1 MDKKEYRARL
11 DEINSLVEKQDY
23 REALNVV
30 ETIEWRRVRS
40 VRTLCMV
47 SEIYEVN
54 KRYDDSLRL
63 LLLAYQR
70 TPSGKLIL
78 YRLVELC
85 VKMTDYES
93 AVKYYNQFT
102 KLSPNDNNR
111 YILKYKIYKGRKNPI
126 EDQIKILEKYKAS
139 EYTERWAYEL
149 ARLYARAGMYDKCI
163 AECDELVLWFS
174 DGRYVKKALEL
185 KMKYTELTDAEKEK
199 YKKLYGELKAVRI
212 ARTAASVSAATQAAA
227 KMLNQTAQTMGKPEE
242 AVNSVKV
249 EAFQIPK
256 PEPVKEAEAEE
267 KSETKAEAKPELAEQ
282 PKVMKMPE
290 FIKTPEMK
298 PDFEPLPEIQMPE
311 EIKKEIEEELEK
323 KKALEAKPQEETA
336 KLAEEEPVK
345 EFNLEEALNATADEM
360 VQAENAEVSENEA
373 VENES
378 ETKPEME
385 VPEGATIQ
393 LPLEE
398 IKAAR
403 QNAVETDATVDL
415 SNVVEEAMAEAV
427 VTAEEEPAEEPV
439 EAETEPEEE
448 SVEAEAES
456 EQENEETELSEE
468 EVIEAETKETESVEA
483 EELQENEVTESVEAE
498 ETQEEKEPE
507 SAETVPEPIE
517 VQEARES
524 EPAQWVLEEPA
535 EPVKENSEPEA
546 ELAVELEAEPV
557 KSEENEAETVLEEES
572 ETPEEVESAEPES
585 VEPEPEK
592 VLRHHLTDEEHR
604 RLFTYFAPIPGMKE
618 QVKEALDIAQE
629 SACEKTSKAGNVI
642 VTGRSGSGKTRFSE
656 SLIKALCKERQM
668 EGAKVAYLTAEVLN
682 KKDPAFIVDKL
693 SGGFLAIGHASAMT
707 AETVENLS
715 KAMEFKTNRLT
726 VILEDAKAGIYTL
739 QQDYPEFMEKFDSK
753 IVIPVFTNDELVS
766 FAKTYAKEKGYK
778 VDDIAALA
786 VYSLIGDNQYEDDPV
801 CVGQVR
807 EMMDSAIAK
816 ASRLGRRPGKK
827 VAKRHLDVTGRIML
841 YEKDFNL

>member
-11 DEINSLVEKQDY
+11 DEINNLVEKQDY

-40 VRTLCMV
+40 ARTLCMV

-70 TPSGKLIL
+70 APSGKLIL
-78 YRLVELC
+78 YRLVELS

-93 AVKYYNQFT
+93 AVKYYNQFL

-149 ARLYARAGMYDKCI
+149 ARLYARAGMRDECI
-163 AECDELVLWFS
+163 AECDEMVLWFS
-174 DGRYVKKALEL
+174 DGKYVKKALEL

-199 YKKLYGELKAVRI
+199 YKELYGEPKAVRI

-227 KMLNQTAQTMGKPEE
+227 KMLNQTAQTMVKSEE
-242 AVNSVKV
+242 AANSVKS
-249 EAFQIPK
+249 EAFQLPK
-256 PEPVKEAEAEE
+256 PEPVKKIESGAEAEV
-267 KSETKAEAKPELAEQ
+267 KPELTEQ

-290 FIKTPEMK
+290 FIKTPEVK

-323 KKALEAKPQEETA
+323 KKAVEAKLQEETA
-336 KLAEEEPVK
+336 KIAE
-345 EFNLEEALNATADEM
+345 
-360 VQAENAEVSENEA
+360 
-373 VENES
+373 ENES
-378 ETKPEME
+378 EAKTEME
-385 VPEGATIQ
+385 VPEDATIQ

-427 VTAEEEPAEEPV
+427 VTAEEETAEKAV
-439 EAETEPEEE
+439 EAETEPEEKE
-448 SVEAEAES
+448 SVEAETESEEVVEAEEES
-456 EQENEETELSEE
+456 EQEIEE
-468 EVIEAETKETESVEA
+468 AESVEK
-483 EELQENEVTESVEAE
+483 EES
-498 ETQEEKEPE
+498 QEEQEPE
-507 SAETVPEPIE
+507 SAETEQEPVE
-517 VQEARES
+517 VEEARES
-524 EPAQWVLEEPA
+524 EPAQWVLEEPVESEEENA
-535 EPVKENSEPEA
+535 ESEPVQEIEA
-546 ELAVELEAEPV
+546 V
-557 KSEENEAETVLEEES
+557 T
-572 ETPEEVESAEPES
+572 EVEPES

-592 VLRHHLTDEEHR
+592 VLRHHLTEEEHR

-618 QVKEALDIAQE
+618 QVKEALDIAQK
-629 SACEKTSKAGNVI
+629 SACEKTSKAGNMI

-693 SGGFLAIGHASAMT
+693 SGGFLAIGHASAMS

-726 VILEDAKAGIYTL
+726 VILEDSKAGIYTL
-739 QQDYPEFMEKFDSK
+739 KQDYPEFMEKFDSR

-778 VDDIAALA
+778 VDDIAVLA

>member
-40 VRTLCMV
+40 ARTLCMV

-70 TPSGKLIL
+70 APSGKLIL
-78 YRLVELC
+78 YRLVELS

-93 AVKYYNQFT
+93 AVKYYNQFM

-163 AECDELVLWFS
+163 AECDEMVLWFS
-174 DGRYVKKALEL
+174 DGKYVKKALEL

-199 YKKLYGELKAVRI
+199 YKELYGEPKAVRI

-227 KMLNQTAQTMGKPEE
+227 KMLNQTAQTMAKPED
-242 AVNSVKV
+242 AVNSVKA
-249 EAFQIPK
+249 EAFQLPK
-256 PEPVKEAEAEE
+256 PEPVKKAE
-267 KSETKAEAKPELAEQ
+267 SETESEAKAEAKPELAEQ

-290 FIKTPEMK
+290 FIKTSEVK

-323 KKALEAKPQEETA
+323 KKAVEAKLQEETA
-336 KLAEEEPVK
+336 KIAEEEPVK
-345 EFNLEEALNATADEM
+345 EFDLEAALGVAADEM
-360 VQAENAEVSENEA
+360 AQAEKTEA
-373 VENES
+373 VENEA
-378 ETKPEME
+378 EAKAEME

-427 VTAEEEPAEEPV
+427 VTAEEETAEKVV
-439 EAETEPEEE
+439 EAETEASEEKVAEAETEEPQEEKAPE
-448 SVEAEAES
+448 SVET
-456 EQENEETELSEE
+456 EEP
-468 EVIEAETKETESVEA
+468 
-483 EELQENEVTESVEAE
+483 
-498 ETQEEKEPE
+498 QEEQEPE
-507 SAETVPEPIE
+507 SAETEQEPVE
-517 VQEARES
+517 VEEARES
-524 EPAQWVLEEPA
+524 EPAQWVVEET
-535 EPVKENSEPEA
+535 VD
-546 ELAVELEAEPV
+546 
-557 KSEENEAETVLEEES
+557 SEEENAES
-572 ETPEEVESAEPES
+572 EVVQEIEAVTEVEPES

-618 QVKEALDIAQE
+618 QVKEALDIAQK
-629 SACEKTSKAGNVI
+629 SACEKTSKAGNMI

-693 SGGFLAIGHASAMT
+693 SGGFLAIGRASAMT
-707 AETVENLS
+707 AQTVENLS

-726 VILEDAKAGIYTL
+726 VILEDSKAGIYTL
-739 QQDYPEFMEKFDSK
+739 KQDYPEFMEKFDSR

-778 VDDIAALA
+778 VDDIAVLA

-841 YEKDFNL
+841 YEKDFDL

>member
-40 VRTLCMV
+40 ARTLCMV

-70 TPSGKLIL
+70 APSGKLIL
-78 YRLVELC
+78 YRLVELS

-93 AVKYYNQFT
+93 AVKYYNQFM

-163 AECDELVLWFS
+163 AECDEMVLWFS
-174 DGRYVKKALEL
+174 DGKYVKKALEL

-199 YKKLYGELKAVRI
+199 YKELYGEPKAVRI

-227 KMLNQTAQTMGKPEE
+227 KMLNQTAQTMAKPED
-242 AVNSVKV
+242 AVNSVKA
-249 EAFQIPK
+249 EAFQLPK
-256 PEPVKEAEAEE
+256 PEPVKKAESKTESEA
-267 KSETKAEAKPELAEQ
+267 KAEAKPELAEQ
-282 PKVMKMPE
+282 PKVMEMPE
-290 FIKTPEMK
+290 FIKTPEVK

-323 KKALEAKPQEETA
+323 KKAVEAKLQEETA
-336 KLAEEEPVK
+336 KIAEEEPVK
-345 EFNLEEALNATADEM
+345 EFDLEAALGVAAAEM
-360 VQAENAEVSENEA
+360 AQAEKTEA
-373 VENES
+373 VENEA
-378 ETKPEME
+378 EAKAEME

-427 VTAEEEPAEEPV
+427 VTAEEETAEKVV
-439 EAETEPEEE
+439 EAETEASEEKVAEAETEEPQEEKAPE
-448 SVEAEAES
+448 SVETEES
-456 EQENEETELSEE
+456 QKEQ
-468 EVIEAETKETESVEA
+468 
-483 EELQENEVTESVEAE
+483 
-498 ETQEEKEPE
+498 EPE
-507 SAETVPEPIE
+507 SAETEQEPVE
-517 VQEARES
+517 VEEARES
-524 EPAQWVLEEPA
+524 EPAQWVVEET
-535 EPVKENSEPEA
+535 
-546 ELAVELEAEPV
+546 VE
-557 KSEENEAETVLEEES
+557 SEEENAES
-572 ETPEEVESAEPES
+572 EAVQEIEAVTEVEPES

-618 QVKEALDIAQE
+618 QVKEALDIAQK
-629 SACEKTSKAGNVI
+629 SACEKTSKAGNMI

-693 SGGFLAIGHASAMT
+693 SGGFLAIGRASAMT
-707 AETVENLS
+707 AQTVENLS

-726 VILEDAKAGIYTL
+726 VILEDSKAGIYTL
-739 QQDYPEFMEKFDSK
+739 KQDYPEFMEKFDSR

-778 VDDIAALA
+778 VDDIAVLA

>member
-1 MDKKEYRARL
+1 
-11 DEINSLVEKQDY
+11 
-23 REALNVV
+23 
-30 ETIEWRRVRS
+30 
-40 VRTLCMV
+40 
-47 SEIYEVN
+47 
-54 KRYDDSLRL
+54 
-63 LLLAYQR
+63 
-70 TPSGKLIL
+70 
-78 YRLVELC
+78 
-85 VKMTDYES
+85 
-93 AVKYYNQFT
+93 
-102 KLSPNDNNR
+102 
-111 YILKYKIYKGRKNPI
+111 
-126 EDQIKILEKYKAS
+126 
-139 EYTERWAYEL
+139 
-149 ARLYARAGMYDKCI
+149 
-163 AECDELVLWFS
+163 
-174 DGRYVKKALEL
+174 
-185 KMKYTELTDAEKEK
+185 MKYTELTDAEKEK
-199 YKKLYGELKAVRI
+199 YKELYGEPKAVRI

-227 KMLNQTAQTMGKPEE
+227 KMLNQTAQTMAKPED
-242 AVNSVKV
+242 AVNSVKA
-249 EAFQIPK
+249 EAFQLPK
-256 PEPVKEAEAEE
+256 PEPVKKAE
-267 KSETKAEAKPELAEQ
+267 SETESEAKAEVKPELAEQ

-290 FIKTPEMK
+290 FIKTSEVK

-323 KKALEAKPQEETA
+323 KKAVEAKLQEETA
-336 KLAEEEPVK
+336 KIAEEEPVK
-345 EFNLEEALNATADEM
+345 EFDLEAALGAAADEM
-360 VQAENAEVSENEA
+360 DQAEKTEA
-373 VENES
+373 VENEA
-378 ETKPEME
+378 EAKAEME

-427 VTAEEEPAEEPV
+427 VTAEEETAEKVV
-439 EAETEPEEE
+439 EAETEASEEKVAEAETEEPQEEKAPE
-448 SVEAEAES
+448 SVETEES
-456 EQENEETELSEE
+456 QKEQ
-468 EVIEAETKETESVEA
+468 
-483 EELQENEVTESVEAE
+483 
-498 ETQEEKEPE
+498 EPE
-507 SAETVPEPIE
+507 SAETEQEPVE
-517 VQEARES
+517 VEEARES
-524 EPAQWVLEEPA
+524 EPAQWVVEET
-535 EPVKENSEPEA
+535 
-546 ELAVELEAEPV
+546 VE
-557 KSEENEAETVLEEES
+557 SEEENVES
-572 ETPEEVESAEPES
+572 EAVQEIEAVTEVEPES

-618 QVKEALDIAQE
+618 QVKEALDIAQK
-629 SACEKTSKAGNVI
+629 SACEKTSKAGNMI

-693 SGGFLAIGHASAMT
+693 SGGFLAIGRASAMT
-707 AETVENLS
+707 AQTVENLS

-726 VILEDAKAGIYTL
+726 VILEDSKAGIYTL
-739 QQDYPEFMEKFDSK
+739 KQDYPEFMEKFDSR

-778 VDDIAALA
+778 VDDIAVLA

>member
-40 VRTLCMV
+40 ARTLCMV

-70 TPSGKLIL
+70 APSGKLIL
-78 YRLVELC
+78 YRLVELS

-93 AVKYYNQFT
+93 AVKYYNQFM

-163 AECDELVLWFS
+163 AECDEMVLWFS
-174 DGRYVKKALEL
+174 DGKYVKKALEL

-199 YKKLYGELKAVRI
+199 YKELYGEPKAVRI

-227 KMLNQTAQTMGKPEE
+227 KMLNQTAQTMAKPED
-242 AVNSVKV
+242 AVNSVKA
-249 EAFQIPK
+249 EAFQLPK
-256 PEPVKEAEAEE
+256 PEPVKKAE
-267 KSETKAEAKPELAEQ
+267 SETESEVKAEAKPELAEQ
-282 PKVMKMPE
+282 PKVMKIPE
-290 FIKTPEMK
+290 FIKTPEVK

-311 EIKKEIEEELEK
+311 EIKKEIEEEIEK
-323 KKALEAKPQEETA
+323 KKAVEAKLQEETA
-336 KLAEEEPVK
+336 KIAEEEPVK
-345 EFNLEEALNATADEM
+345 EFDLEAALGAAADEM
-360 VQAENAEVSENEA
+360 VQEEKTEA
-373 VENES
+373 VENEA
-378 ETKPEME
+378 EAKTEME
-385 VPEGATIQ
+385 VSEGATIQ

-427 VTAEEEPAEEPV
+427 VTAEEETAEKAV
-439 EAETEPEEE
+439 EAETE
-448 SVEAEAES
+448 A
-456 EQENEETELSEE
+456 SEE
-468 EVIEAETKETESVEA
+468 EVAEAETEEPQENEAAESVET
-483 EELQENEVTESVEAE
+483 EEQQEEKVTESAE
-498 ETQEEKEPE
+498 
-507 SAETVPEPIE
+507 PEPIE
-517 VQEARES
+517 VEEARES
-524 EPAQWVLEEPA
+524 EPAQWMLEEPV
-535 EPVKENSEPEA
+535 ESEEENAEPEA
-546 ELAVELEAEPV
+546 EVAE
-557 KSEENEAETVLEEES
+557 E
-572 ETPEEVESAEPES
+572 

-592 VLRHHLTDEEHR
+592 VLRHHLTEEEHR

-618 QVKEALDIAQE
+618 QVKEALDIAQK
-629 SACEKTSKAGNVI
+629 SACEKTSKAGNMI

-693 SGGFLAIGHASAMT
+693 SGGFLAIGRASAMT
-707 AETVENLS
+707 AQTVENLS

-726 VILEDAKAGIYTL
+726 VILEDSKAGIYTL
-739 QQDYPEFMEKFDSK
+739 KQDYPEFMEKFDSR

-778 VDDIAALA
+778 VDDIAVLA

>member
-40 VRTLCMV
+40 ARTLCMV

-70 TPSGKLIL
+70 APSGKLIL
-78 YRLVELC
+78 YRLVELS

-93 AVKYYNQFT
+93 AVKYYNQFM

-163 AECDELVLWFS
+163 AECDEMVLWFS
-174 DGRYVKKALEL
+174 DGKYVKKALEL

-199 YKKLYGELKAVRI
+199 YKEFYGEPKAVRI

-227 KMLNQTAQTMGKPEE
+227 KMLNQTAQTMAKPENV
-242 AVNSVKV
+242 VNSVKA
-249 EAFQIPK
+249 EAFQLPK
-256 PEPVKEAEAEE
+256 PEPVKKAE
-267 KSETKAEAKPELAEQ
+267 SETESEAKAEAKPELAEQ

-290 FIKTPEMK
+290 FIKTPEVK

-323 KKALEAKPQEETA
+323 KKAVEAKLQEETA
-336 KLAEEEPVK
+336 KIAEEEPVK
-345 EFNLEEALNATADEM
+345 EFDLEAALGVAAAEM
-360 VQAENAEVSENEA
+360 AQAEKTEA
-373 VENES
+373 VENEA
-378 ETKPEME
+378 EAKAEME

-427 VTAEEEPAEEPV
+427 VTAEEETAEKVV
-439 EAETEPEEE
+439 EAETEASEEKVAEAETEEPQEEKAPE
-448 SVEAEAES
+448 SVET
-456 EQENEETELSEE
+456 EEP
-468 EVIEAETKETESVEA
+468 
-483 EELQENEVTESVEAE
+483 
-498 ETQEEKEPE
+498 QEEQEPE
-507 SAETVPEPIE
+507 SAETEQEPVE
-517 VQEARES
+517 VEEARES
-524 EPAQWVLEEPA
+524 EPAQWVVEET
-535 EPVKENSEPEA
+535 
-546 ELAVELEAEPV
+546 VE
-557 KSEENEAETVLEEES
+557 SEEENAES
-572 ETPEEVESAEPES
+572 EVVREIEAVTE

-618 QVKEALDIAQE
+618 QVKEALDIAQK
-629 SACEKTSKAGNVI
+629 SACEKTSKAGNMI

-693 SGGFLAIGHASAMT
+693 SGGFLAIGRASAMT
-707 AETVENLS
+707 AQTVENLS

-726 VILEDAKAGIYTL
+726 VILEDSKAGIYTL
-739 QQDYPEFMEKFDSK
+739 KQDYPEFMEKFDSR

-778 VDDIAALA
+778 VDDIAVLA

>member
-1 MDKKEYRARL
+1 MYGRNEPYMKLTEVKILDKKEYRAKL
-11 DEINSLVEKQDY
+11 DEINDLVEKQDY
-23 REALNVV
+23 REALKVV

-40 VRTLCMV
+40 ARTLCMV

-70 TPSGKLIL
+70 APSGKLIL
-78 YRLVELC
+78 YRLVELS
-85 VKMTDYES
+85 VKMTDYEN
-93 AVKYYNQFT
+93 AIKYYNQFV

-111 YILKYKIYKGRKNPI
+111 YILKYKIYKGRKSPL
-126 EDQIKILEKYKAS
+126 EDQIKILEQYKKS

-149 ARLYARAGMYDKCI
+149 ARLYAKAGMQDKCI
-163 AECDELVLWFS
+163 EECNELVLWFS

-185 KMKYTELTDAEKEK
+185 KMKYTELTTEEKDK
-199 YKKLYGELKAVRI
+199 YKKLYGEPKAVRI

-227 KMLNQTAQTMGKPEE
+227 KMLNQTAQTMGKSEE
-242 AVNSVKV
+242 AVKPVKV
-249 EAFQIPK
+249 EALQFPK
-256 PEPVKEAEAEE
+256 PESSKEI
-267 KSETKAEAKPELAEQ
+267 KSELSEQ
-282 PKVMKMPE
+282 PKAMSMPE
-290 FIKTPEMK
+290 FIKTPEIK
-298 PDFEPLPEIQMPE
+298 ADFEPLPEIQMPE
-311 EIKKEIEEELEK
+311 EIKKEIEEEIAK
-323 KKALEAKPQEETA
+323 KKLKEDEAQETASKEESAEETD
-336 KLAEEEPVK
+336 KAEE
-345 EFNLEEALNATADEM
+345 
-360 VQAENAEVSENEA
+360 AETMEEA
-373 VENES
+373 VEQIAEEAAKEPAGAENETVTTVEEKLKS
-378 ETKPEME
+378 LEAEPETETESE

-403 QNAVETDATVDL
+403 QSVTETDATIDL
-415 SNVVEEAMAEAV
+415 SKVTEEVMAEAV
-427 VTAEEEPAEEPV
+427 VTDETEPV
-439 EAETEPEEE
+439 ESETP
-448 SVEAEAES
+448 VEI
-456 EQENEETELSEE
+456 ENEE
-468 EVIEAETKETESVEA
+468 V
-483 EELQENEVTESVEAE
+483 QEQKSD
-498 ETQEEKEPE
+498 
-507 SAETVPEPIE
+507 ETVEKIE
-517 VQEARES
+517 KTES
-524 EPAQWVLEEPA
+524 EPAQSESAGAESEEA
-535 EPVKENSEPEA
+535 EQKPEKTESEPE
-546 ELAVELEAEPV
+546 
-557 KSEENEAETVLEEES
+557 K
-572 ETPEEVESAEPES
+572 
-585 VEPEPEK
+585 EK
-592 VLRHHLTDEEHR
+592 VFRHHLTDEEHR

-618 QVKEALDIAQE
+618 QVKEALDVAQE
-629 SACEKTSKAGNVI
+629 SACEKTSKSGNMI

-656 SLIKALCKERQM
+656 SLIKALCKERCM

-693 SGGFLAIGHASAMT
+693 SGGFLAIGQASAMT

-726 VILEDAKAGIYTL
+726 VILEDTKAGIYTL
-739 QQDYPEFMEKFDSK
+739 KQDYPEFMEKFDSR

-778 VDDIAALA
+778 VDDIAVLA

>member
-1 MDKKEYRARL
+1 MKLTEVKILDKKEYRARL
-11 DEINSLVEKQDY
+11 DEINNLVEKQDY

-40 VRTLCMV
+40 ARTLCMV

-70 TPSGKLIL
+70 APSGKLIL
-78 YRLVELC
+78 YRLVELS

-93 AVKYYNQFT
+93 AVKYYNQFM

-163 AECDELVLWFS
+163 AECDEMVLWFS
-174 DGRYVKKALEL
+174 DGKYVKKALEL

-199 YKKLYGELKAVRI
+199 YKELYGEPKAVRI

-227 KMLNQTAQTMGKPEE
+227 KMLNQTAQTMVKPEE
-242 AVNSVKV
+242 AVNSVKA

-256 PEPVKEAEAEE
+256 PEAIKKAESGAGSEAKAEE
-267 KSETKAEAKPELAEQ
+267 EVKPELAEQ
-282 PKVMKMPE
+282 PKIMKMPE
-290 FIKTPEMK
+290 FIKTPEVK

-323 KKALEAKPQEETA
+323 KKEVEAKLQEETA
-336 KLAEEEPVK
+336 KIAEEEPVK
-345 EFNLEEALNATADEM
+345 EFDLEAALGAAADEM
-360 VQAENAEVSENEA
+360 VQEEKTEA
-373 VENES
+373 VENEA
-378 ETKPEME
+378 EAKTEME
-385 VPEGATIQ
+385 VSEGATIQ

-427 VTAEEEPAEEPV
+427 VTAEEETAEKAV
-439 EAETEPEEE
+439 EAETE
-448 SVEAEAES
+448 A
-456 EQENEETELSEE
+456 SEE
-468 EVIEAETKETESVEA
+468 EVAEAETEEPQENEAAESVET
-483 EELQENEVTESVEAE
+483 EEQQEEKVTESAE
-498 ETQEEKEPE
+498 
-507 SAETVPEPIE
+507 PEPIE
-517 VQEARES
+517 VEEARES
-524 EPAQWVLEEPA
+524 EPAQWMLEEPV
-535 EPVKENSEPEA
+535 ESEEENAEPEA
-546 ELAVELEAEPV
+546 EVAE
-557 KSEENEAETVLEEES
+557 E
-572 ETPEEVESAEPES
+572 

-592 VLRHHLTDEEHR
+592 VLRHHLTEEEHR

-618 QVKEALDIAQE
+618 QVKEALDIAQK
-629 SACEKTSKAGNVI
+629 SACEKTSKAGNMI

-693 SGGFLAIGHASAMT
+693 SGGFLAIGRASAMT
-707 AETVENLS
+707 AQTVENLS

-726 VILEDAKAGIYTL
+726 VILEDSKAGIYTL
-739 QQDYPEFMEKFDSK
+739 KQDYPEFMEKFDSR

-778 VDDIAALA
+778 VDDIAVLA

>member
-1 MDKKEYRARL
+1 MKLTEVKILDKKEYRARL
-11 DEINSLVEKQDY
+11 DEINNLVEKQDY

-40 VRTLCMV
+40 ARTLCMV

-70 TPSGKLIL
+70 APSGKLIL
-78 YRLVELC
+78 YRLVELS

-93 AVKYYNQFT
+93 AVKYYNQFM

-163 AECDELVLWFS
+163 AECDEMVLWFS
-174 DGRYVKKALEL
+174 DGKYVKKALEL

-199 YKKLYGELKAVRI
+199 YKELYGEPKAVRI

-227 KMLNQTAQTMGKPEE
+227 KMLNQTAQTMVKPEE
-242 AVNSVKV
+242 AVNSVKA
-249 EAFQIPK
+249 EAFQLPK
-256 PEPVKEAEAEE
+256 PEAIKKAESGAGSEAKAEE
-267 KSETKAEAKPELAEQ
+267 EVKPELAEQ
-282 PKVMKMPE
+282 PKIMKMPE
-290 FIKTPEMK
+290 FIKTPEVK

-323 KKALEAKPQEETA
+323 KKEVEAKLQEETA
-336 KLAEEEPVK
+336 KIAEEEPVK
-345 EFNLEEALNATADEM
+345 EFDLEAALGAAADEM
-360 VQAENAEVSENEA
+360 VQEEKTEA
-373 VENES
+373 VENEA
-378 ETKPEME
+378 EAKTEME
-385 VPEGATIQ
+385 VSEDATIQ

-415 SNVVEEAMAEAV
+415 SNAVEEAMAEAV
-427 VTAEEEPAEEPV
+427 VTAEEETAEKAVEAEIEASEEEV
-439 EAETEPEEE
+439 AEAETEEQQEE
-448 SVEAEAES
+448 
-456 EQENEETELSEE
+456 
-468 EVIEAETKETESVEA
+468 K
-483 EELQENEVTESVEAE
+483 VTESAE
-498 ETQEEKEPE
+498 
-507 SAETVPEPIE
+507 PEPIE
-517 VQEARES
+517 VEEARES
-524 EPAQWVLEEPA
+524 EPAQWVVEET
-535 EPVKENSEPEA
+535 
-546 ELAVELEAEPV
+546 VE
-557 KSEENEAETVLEEES
+557 SEEENAES
-572 ETPEEVESAEPES
+572 EVVQEIEAVTE

-618 QVKEALDIAQE
+618 QVKEALDIAQK
-629 SACEKTSKAGNVI
+629 SACEKTSKAGNMI

-693 SGGFLAIGHASAMT
+693 SGGFLAIGRASAMT
-707 AETVENLS
+707 AQTVENLS

-726 VILEDAKAGIYTL
+726 VILEDSKAGIYTL
-739 QQDYPEFMEKFDSK
+739 KQDYPEFMEKFDSR

-778 VDDIAALA
+778 VDDIAVLA

>member
-1 MDKKEYRARL
+1 MKLTEVKILDKKEYRARL
-11 DEINSLVEKQDY
+11 DEINNLVEKQDY

-40 VRTLCMV
+40 ARTLCMV

-70 TPSGKLIL
+70 APSGKLIL
-78 YRLVELC
+78 YRLVELS

-93 AVKYYNQFT
+93 AVKYYNQFM

-163 AECDELVLWFS
+163 AECDEMVLWFS
-174 DGRYVKKALEL
+174 DGKYVKKALEL

-199 YKKLYGELKAVRI
+199 YKELYGEPKAVRI

-227 KMLNQTAQTMGKPEE
+227 KMLNQTAQTMVKPEE
-242 AVNSVKV
+242 AVNSVKA
-249 EAFQIPK
+249 EAFQLPK
-256 PEPVKEAEAEE
+256 PEAIKKAESGAGSEAKAEE
-267 KSETKAEAKPELAEQ
+267 EVKPELAEQ
-282 PKVMKMPE
+282 PKIMKMPE
-290 FIKTPEMK
+290 FIKTPEVK

-323 KKALEAKPQEETA
+323 KKEVEAKLQEETA
-336 KLAEEEPVK
+336 KIAEEEPVK
-345 EFNLEEALNATADEM
+345 EFDLEAALGAAADEM
-360 VQAENAEVSENEA
+360 VQEEKTEA
-373 VENES
+373 VENEA
-378 ETKPEME
+378 EAKTEME
-385 VPEGATIQ
+385 VSEGATIQ

-427 VTAEEEPAEEPV
+427 VTAEKETAEKAV
-439 EAETEPEEE
+439 EAETE
-448 SVEAEAES
+448 A
-456 EQENEETELSEE
+456 SEE
-468 EVIEAETKETESVEA
+468 EVAEAETEEPQENEAAESVET
-483 EELQENEVTESVEAE
+483 EEQQEEKVTESAE
-498 ETQEEKEPE
+498 
-507 SAETVPEPIE
+507 PEPIE
-517 VQEARES
+517 VEEARES
-524 EPAQWVLEEPA
+524 EPAQWMLEEPV
-535 EPVKENSEPEA
+535 ESEEENAEPEA
-546 ELAVELEAEPV
+546 EVAE
-557 KSEENEAETVLEEES
+557 E
-572 ETPEEVESAEPES
+572 

-592 VLRHHLTDEEHR
+592 VLRHHLTEEEHR

-618 QVKEALDIAQE
+618 QVKEALDIAQK
-629 SACEKTSKAGNVI
+629 SACEKTSKAGNMI

-693 SGGFLAIGHASAMT
+693 SGGFLAIGRASAMT
-707 AETVENLS
+707 AQTVENLS

-726 VILEDAKAGIYTL
+726 VILEDSKAGIYTL
-739 QQDYPEFMEKFDSK
+739 KQDYPEFMEKFDSR

-778 VDDIAALA
+778 VDDIAVLA

>member
-1 MDKKEYRARL
+1 MKLTEVKILDKKEYRARL
-11 DEINSLVEKQDY
+11 DEINNLVEKQDY

-40 VRTLCMV
+40 ARTLCMV

-70 TPSGKLIL
+70 APSGKLIL
-78 YRLVELC
+78 YRLVELS

-93 AVKYYNQFT
+93 AVKYYNQFM

-163 AECDELVLWFS
+163 AECDEMVLWFS
-174 DGRYVKKALEL
+174 DGKYVKKALEL

-199 YKKLYGELKAVRI
+199 YKELYGEPKAVRI

-227 KMLNQTAQTMGKPEE
+227 KMLNQTAQTMVKPEE
-242 AVNSVKV
+242 AVNSVKA
-249 EAFQIPK
+249 EAFQLPK
-256 PEPVKEAEAEE
+256 PEAIKKAESGAGSEVKAEE
-267 KSETKAEAKPELAEQ
+267 EVKPELAEQ
-282 PKVMKMPE
+282 PKIMKMPE
-290 FIKTPEMK
+290 FIKTPEVK

-323 KKALEAKPQEETA
+323 KKEVEAKLQEETA
-336 KLAEEEPVK
+336 KIAEEEPVK
-345 EFNLEEALNATADEM
+345 EFDLEAALGAAADEM
-360 VQAENAEVSENEA
+360 VQAEKTEA
-373 VENES
+373 VENEAGAK
-378 ETKPEME
+378 TEME

-427 VTAEEEPAEEPV
+427 VTAEEETAEKAV
-439 EAETEPEEE
+439 EAETE
-448 SVEAEAES
+448 A
-456 EQENEETELSEE
+456 SEE
-468 EVIEAETKETESVEA
+468 EVAEAETEEPQENEAAESVET
-483 EELQENEVTESVEAE
+483 EEQQEEKVTESAE
-498 ETQEEKEPE
+498 
-507 SAETVPEPIE
+507 PEPIE
-517 VQEARES
+517 VEEARES
-524 EPAQWVLEEPA
+524 EPAQWMLEEPV
-535 EPVKENSEPEA
+535 ESEEENAEPEA
-546 ELAVELEAEPV
+546 EVAE
-557 KSEENEAETVLEEES
+557 E
-572 ETPEEVESAEPES
+572 

-592 VLRHHLTDEEHR
+592 VLRHHLTEEEHR

-618 QVKEALDIAQE
+618 QVKEALDIAQK
-629 SACEKTSKAGNVI
+629 SACEKTSKAGNMI

-693 SGGFLAIGHASAMT
+693 SGGFLAIGHASAMS

-739 QQDYPEFMEKFDSK
+739 KQDYPEFMEKFDSR

-778 VDDIAALA
+778 VDDIAVLA

>member
-1 MDKKEYRARL
+1 MKLTEVKILDKKEYRARL
-11 DEINSLVEKQDY
+11 DEINNLVEKQDY

-40 VRTLCMV
+40 ARTLCMV

-70 TPSGKLIL
+70 APSGKLIL
-78 YRLVELC
+78 YRLVELS

-93 AVKYYNQFT
+93 AVKYYNQFM

-163 AECDELVLWFS
+163 AECDEMVLWFS
-174 DGRYVKKALEL
+174 DGKYVKKALEL

-199 YKKLYGELKAVRI
+199 YKELYGEPKAVRI

-227 KMLNQTAQTMGKPEE
+227 KMLNQTAQTMVKPEE
-242 AVNSVKV
+242 AVNSVKA
-249 EAFQIPK
+249 EAFQLPK
-256 PEPVKEAEAEE
+256 PEAIKKAESGAGSEAKAEE
-267 KSETKAEAKPELAEQ
+267 EVKPELAEQ
-282 PKVMKMPE
+282 PKIMKMPE
-290 FIKTPEMK
+290 FIKTPEVK

-323 KKALEAKPQEETA
+323 KKEVEAKLQEETA
-336 KLAEEEPVK
+336 KIAEEEPVK
-345 EFNLEEALNATADEM
+345 EFDLEAALGAAADEM
-360 VQAENAEVSENEA
+360 VQEEKTEA
-373 VENES
+373 VENEA
-378 ETKPEME
+378 EAKTEME
-385 VPEGATIQ
+385 VSEGATIQ

-427 VTAEEEPAEEPV
+427 VTAEEETAEKAV
-439 EAETEPEEE
+439 EAETE
-448 SVEAEAES
+448 A
-456 EQENEETELSEE
+456 SEE
-468 EVIEAETKETESVEA
+468 EVAEAETEEPQENEAAESVET
-483 EELQENEVTESVEAE
+483 EEQQEEKVTESAE
-498 ETQEEKEPE
+498 
-507 SAETVPEPIE
+507 PEPIE
-517 VQEARES
+517 VEEARES
-524 EPAQWVLEEPA
+524 EPAQWVVEET
-535 EPVKENSEPEA
+535 
-546 ELAVELEAEPV
+546 VE
-557 KSEENEAETVLEEES
+557 SEEENAES
-572 ETPEEVESAEPES
+572 EVVQEIEAVTE

-592 VLRHHLTDEEHR
+592 VLRHHLTEEEHR

-618 QVKEALDIAQE
+618 QVKEALDIAQK
-629 SACEKTSKAGNVI
+629 SACEKTSKAGNMI

-693 SGGFLAIGHASAMT
+693 SGGFLAIGRASAMT
-707 AETVENLS
+707 AQTVENLS

-726 VILEDAKAGIYTL
+726 VILEDSKAGIYTL
-739 QQDYPEFMEKFDSK
+739 KQDYPEFMEKFDSR

-778 VDDIAALA
+778 VDDIAVLA

>member
-40 VRTLCMV
+40 ARTLCMV

-70 TPSGKLIL
+70 APSGKLIL
-78 YRLVELC
+78 YRLVELS

-93 AVKYYNQFT
+93 AVKYYNQFM

-163 AECDELVLWFS
+163 AECDEMVLWFS
-174 DGRYVKKALEL
+174 DGKYVKKALEL

-199 YKKLYGELKAVRI
+199 YKELYGEPKAVRI

-227 KMLNQTAQTMGKPEE
+227 KMLNQTAQTMAKPED
-242 AVNSVKV
+242 AVNSVKA
-249 EAFQIPK
+249 EAFQLPK
-256 PEPVKEAEAEE
+256 PEPVKKAE
-267 KSETKAEAKPELAEQ
+267 SETESEAKAEAKPELAEQ
-282 PKVMKMPE
+282 PE
-290 FIKTPEMK
+290 FIKTPEVK
-298 PDFEPLPEIQMPE
+298 PDFEALPEIQMPE

-323 KKALEAKPQEETA
+323 KKAVEAKLQEETA
-336 KLAEEEPVK
+336 KIAEEEPVK
-345 EFNLEEALNATADEM
+345 EFDLEAALGVAAAEM
-360 VQAENAEVSENEA
+360 AQAEKTEA
-373 VENES
+373 VENEA
-378 ETKPEME
+378 EAKAEME

-427 VTAEEEPAEEPV
+427 VTAEEETAEKVV
-439 EAETEPEEE
+439 EAETEASEEKVAEAETEEPQEEKAPE
-448 SVEAEAES
+448 SVETEEP
-456 EQENEETELSEE
+456 QEEK
-468 EVIEAETKETESVEA
+468 APESVET
-483 EELQENEVTESVEAE
+483 EES
-498 ETQEEKEPE
+498 QEEQEPE
-507 SAETVPEPIE
+507 SAETEQEPVE
-517 VQEARES
+517 VEEARES
-524 EPAQWVLEEPA
+524 EPAQWVLEEP
-535 EPVKENSEPEA
+535 
-546 ELAVELEAEPV
+546 VE
-557 KSEENEAETVLEEES
+557 SEEENAES
-572 ETPEEVESAEPES
+572 EAVQEIEAVTEVEPES

-618 QVKEALDIAQE
+618 QVKEALDIAQK
-629 SACEKTSKAGNVI
+629 SACEKTSKAGNMI

-693 SGGFLAIGHASAMT
+693 SGGFLAIGRASAMT
-707 AETVENLS
+707 AQTVENLS

-726 VILEDAKAGIYTL
+726 VILEDSKAGIYTL
-739 QQDYPEFMEKFDSK
+739 KQDYPEFMEKFDSR

-778 VDDIAALA
+778 VDDIAVLA

>member
-1 MDKKEYRARL
+1 MKLTEVKILDKKEYRARL
-11 DEINSLVEKQDY
+11 DEINNLVEKQDY

-40 VRTLCMV
+40 ARTLCMV

-70 TPSGKLIL
+70 APSGKLIL
-78 YRLVELC
+78 YRLVELS

-93 AVKYYNQFT
+93 AVKYYNQFM

-163 AECDELVLWFS
+163 AECDEMVLWFS
-174 DGRYVKKALEL
+174 DGKYVKKALEL

-199 YKKLYGELKAVRI
+199 YKELYGEPKAVPI

-227 KMLNQTAQTMGKPEE
+227 KMLNQTAQTMVKPEE
-242 AVNSVKV
+242 AVNSVKA
-249 EAFQIPK
+249 EAFQLPK
-256 PEPVKEAEAEE
+256 PEAIKKAESGAGSEAKAEE
-267 KSETKAEAKPELAEQ
+267 EVKPELAEQ
-282 PKVMKMPE
+282 PKIMKMPE
-290 FIKTPEMK
+290 FIKTPEVK

-323 KKALEAKPQEETA
+323 KKEVEAKLQEETA
-336 KLAEEEPVK
+336 KIAEEEPVK
-345 EFNLEEALNATADEM
+345 EFDLEAALGAAADEM
-360 VQAENAEVSENEA
+360 VQEEKTEA
-373 VENES
+373 VENEA
-378 ETKPEME
+378 EAKTEME
-385 VPEGATIQ
+385 VSEGATIQ

-427 VTAEEEPAEEPV
+427 VTAEEETAEKAV
-439 EAETEPEEE
+439 EAETE
-448 SVEAEAES
+448 A
-456 EQENEETELSEE
+456 SEE
-468 EVIEAETKETESVEA
+468 EVAEAETEEPQENEAAESVET
-483 EELQENEVTESVEAE
+483 EEQQEEKVTESAE
-498 ETQEEKEPE
+498 
-507 SAETVPEPIE
+507 PEPIE
-517 VQEARES
+517 VEEARES
-524 EPAQWVLEEPA
+524 EPAQWMLEEPV
-535 EPVKENSEPEA
+535 ESEEENAEPEA
-546 ELAVELEAEPV
+546 EVAE
-557 KSEENEAETVLEEES
+557 E
-572 ETPEEVESAEPES
+572 

-592 VLRHHLTDEEHR
+592 VLRHHLTEEEHR

-618 QVKEALDIAQE
+618 QVKEALDIAQK
-629 SACEKTSKAGNVI
+629 SACEKTSKAGNMI

-693 SGGFLAIGHASAMT
+693 SGGFLAIGRASAMT
-707 AETVENLS
+707 AQTVENLS

-726 VILEDAKAGIYTL
+726 VILEDSKAGIYTL
-739 QQDYPEFMEKFDSK
+739 KQDYPEFMEKFDSR

-778 VDDIAALA
+778 VDDIAVLA

>member
-1 MDKKEYRARL
+1 MKLTEVKILDKKEYRARL
-11 DEINSLVEKQDY
+11 DEINNLVEKQDY

-40 VRTLCMV
+40 ARTLCMV

-70 TPSGKLIL
+70 APSGKLIL
-78 YRLVELC
+78 YRLVELS

-93 AVKYYNQFT
+93 AVKYYNQFM

-163 AECDELVLWFS
+163 AECDEMVLWFS
-174 DGRYVKKALEL
+174 DGKYVKKALEL

-199 YKKLYGELKAVRI
+199 YKELYGEPKAVRI

-227 KMLNQTAQTMGKPEE
+227 KMLNQTAQTMVKPEE
-242 AVNSVKV
+242 AVNPVKA
-249 EAFQIPK
+249 EAFQLPK
-256 PEPVKEAEAEE
+256 PEAIKKAESGAGSEAKAEE
-267 KSETKAEAKPELAEQ
+267 EVKPELAEQ
-282 PKVMKMPE
+282 PKIMKMPE
-290 FIKTPEMK
+290 FIKTPEVK

-323 KKALEAKPQEETA
+323 KKEVEAKLQEETA
-336 KLAEEEPVK
+336 KIAEEEPVK
-345 EFNLEEALNATADEM
+345 EFDLEAALGAAADEM
-360 VQAENAEVSENEA
+360 VQEEKTEA
-373 VENES
+373 VENEA
-378 ETKPEME
+378 EAKTEME
-385 VPEGATIQ
+385 VSEGATIQ

-427 VTAEEEPAEEPV
+427 VTAEEGTAEKAV
-439 EAETEPEEE
+439 EAETE
-448 SVEAEAES
+448 A
-456 EQENEETELSEE
+456 SEE
-468 EVIEAETKETESVEA
+468 EVAEAETEEPQENEAAESVET
-483 EELQENEVTESVEAE
+483 EEQQEEKVTESAE
-498 ETQEEKEPE
+498 
-507 SAETVPEPIE
+507 PEPIE
-517 VQEARES
+517 VEEARES
-524 EPAQWVLEEPA
+524 EPAQWMLEEPA
-535 EPVKENSEPEA
+535 ESEEENAEPEA
-546 ELAVELEAEPV
+546 EVAE
-557 KSEENEAETVLEEES
+557 E
-572 ETPEEVESAEPES
+572 

-592 VLRHHLTDEEHR
+592 VLRHHLTEEEHR

-618 QVKEALDIAQE
+618 QVKEALDIAQK
-629 SACEKTSKAGNVI
+629 SACEKTSKAGNMI

-693 SGGFLAIGHASAMT
+693 SGGFLAIGRASAMT
-707 AETVENLS
+707 AQTVENLS

-726 VILEDAKAGIYTL
+726 VILEDSKAGIYTL
-739 QQDYPEFMEKFDSK
+739 KQDYPEFMEKFDSR

-778 VDDIAALA
+778 VDDIAVLA

>member
-11 DEINSLVEKQDY
+11 DEINNLVEKQDY

-40 VRTLCMV
+40 ARTLCMV

-70 TPSGKLIL
+70 APSGKLIL
-78 YRLVELC
+78 YRLVELS

-93 AVKYYNQFT
+93 AVKYYNQFL

-149 ARLYARAGMYDKCI
+149 ARLYARAGMRDECI
-163 AECDELVLWFS
+163 AECDEMVLWFS
-174 DGRYVKKALEL
+174 DGKYVKKALEL

-199 YKKLYGELKAVRI
+199 YKELYGEPKAVRI

-227 KMLNQTAQTMGKPEE
+227 KMLNQTAQTMVKSEE
-242 AVNSVKV
+242 AANSVKS
-249 EAFQIPK
+249 EAFQLPK
-256 PEPVKEAEAEE
+256 PEPVKKIESGAEAEV
-267 KSETKAEAKPELAEQ
+267 KPELTEQ

-290 FIKTPEMK
+290 FIKTPEVK

-323 KKALEAKPQEETA
+323 KKAVEAKLQEETA
-336 KLAEEEPVK
+336 KIAE
-345 EFNLEEALNATADEM
+345 
-360 VQAENAEVSENEA
+360 
-373 VENES
+373 ENES
-378 ETKPEME
+378 EAKTEME
-385 VPEGATIQ
+385 VPEDATIQ

-427 VTAEEEPAEEPV
+427 VTAEEETAEKAV
-439 EAETEPEEE
+439 EAETEPEEKE
-448 SVEAEAES
+448 SVEAETESEEVVEAEEES
-456 EQENEETELSEE
+456 EQEIEE
-468 EVIEAETKETESVEA
+468 AESVET
-483 EELQENEVTESVEAE
+483 EES
-498 ETQEEKEPE
+498 QEEQEPE
-507 SAETVPEPIE
+507 SAETEQEPVE
-517 VQEARES
+517 VEEARES
-524 EPAQWVLEEPA
+524 EPAQWVLEE
-535 EPVKENSEPEA
+535 S
-546 ELAVELEAEPV
+546 VE
-557 KSEENEAETVLEEES
+557 SEEENAES
-572 ETPEEVESAEPES
+572 EAVQEIEAVTEVEPES

-618 QVKEALDIAQE
+618 QVKEALDIAQK
-629 SACEKTSKAGNVI
+629 SACEKTSKAGNMI

-693 SGGFLAIGHASAMT
+693 SGGFLAIGHASAMS

-726 VILEDAKAGIYTL
+726 VILEDSKAGIYTL
-739 QQDYPEFMEKFDSK
+739 KQDYPEFMEKFDSR

-778 VDDIAALA
+778 VDDIAVLA

>member
-1 MDKKEYRARL
+1 MKLTEVKTLDKKEYRARL
-11 DEINSLVEKQDY
+11 DEINNLVEKQDY

-40 VRTLCMV
+40 ARTLCMV

-70 TPSGKLIL
+70 APSGKLIL
-78 YRLVELC
+78 YRLVELS

-93 AVKYYNQFT
+93 AVKYYNQFL

-149 ARLYARAGMYDKCI
+149 ARLYARAGMRDECI
-163 AECDELVLWFS
+163 AECDEMVLWFS
-174 DGRYVKKALEL
+174 DGKYVKKALEL
-185 KMKYTELTDAEKEK
+185 KMKYTELTDAEREK
-199 YKKLYGELKAVRI
+199 YKELYGEPKAVRI

-227 KMLNQTAQTMGKPEE
+227 KMLNQTAQTMAKPED
-242 AVNSVKV
+242 AVKPIQA
-249 EAFQIPK
+249 EAFQLPK
-256 PEPVKEAEAEE
+256 PEPVKKAEFETESEA
-267 KSETKAEAKPELAEQ
+267 KAEAKPELAEQ

-290 FIKTPEMK
+290 FIKIPEIK

-323 KKALEAKPQEETA
+323 KKAVEAKLQEETA
-336 KLAEEEPVK
+336 KIAE
-345 EFNLEEALNATADEM
+345 
-360 VQAENAEVSENEA
+360 
-373 VENES
+373 ENES
-378 ETKPEME
+378 EAKTEME

-427 VTAEEEPAEEPV
+427 VTAEEETAEKAV
-439 EAETEPEEE
+439 EAETEPEEKE
-448 SVEAEAES
+448 SVEAETESEEVVEAEEES
-456 EQENEETELSEE
+456 EQEIEEAEYVETEESQKEQE
-468 EVIEAETKETESVEA
+468 PVEVE
-483 EELQENEVTESVEAE
+483 
-498 ETQEEKEPE
+498 
-507 SAETVPEPIE
+507 
-517 VQEARES
+517 EARES
-524 EPAQWVLEEPA
+524 EPAQWVLEEP
-535 EPVKENSEPEA
+535 
-546 ELAVELEAEPV
+546 VE
-557 KSEENEAETVLEEES
+557 SEEENAES
-572 ETPEEVESAEPES
+572 EAVQEIEAVTEGEPES
-585 VEPEPEK
+585 VEQEPEK

-618 QVKEALDIAQE
+618 QVKEALDIAQK
-629 SACEKTSKAGNVI
+629 SACEKTSKAGNMI

-693 SGGFLAIGHASAMT
+693 SGGFLAIGRASAMT
-707 AETVENLS
+707 AQTVENLS

-726 VILEDAKAGIYTL
+726 VILEDSKAGIYTL
-739 QQDYPEFMEKFDSK
+739 KQDYPEFMEKFDSR

-778 VDDIAALA
+778 VDDIAVLA

>member
-1 MDKKEYRARL
+1 MKLTEVKILDKKEYRARL
-11 DEINSLVEKQDY
+11 DEINNLVEKQDY

-40 VRTLCMV
+40 ARTLCMV

-70 TPSGKLIL
+70 APSGKLIL
-78 YRLVELC
+78 YRLVELS

-93 AVKYYNQFT
+93 AVKYYNQFM

-163 AECDELVLWFS
+163 AECDEMVLWFS
-174 DGRYVKKALEL
+174 DGKYVKKALEL

-199 YKKLYGELKAVRI
+199 YKELYGEPKAVRI

-227 KMLNQTAQTMGKPEE
+227 KMLNQTAQTMVKPEE
-242 AVNSVKV
+242 AVNSVKA
-249 EAFQIPK
+249 EAFQLPK
-256 PEPVKEAEAEE
+256 PEAIKKAESGAGSEAKAEE
-267 KSETKAEAKPELAEQ
+267 EVKPELAEQ
-282 PKVMKMPE
+282 PKIMKMPE
-290 FIKTPEMK
+290 FIKTPEVK

-323 KKALEAKPQEETA
+323 KKEVEAKLQEETA
-336 KLAEEEPVK
+336 KIAEEEPVK
-345 EFNLEEALNATADEM
+345 EFDLEAALGAAADEM
-360 VQAENAEVSENEA
+360 VQAEKTEA
-373 VENES
+373 VENEAGAK
-378 ETKPEME
+378 TEME

-427 VTAEEEPAEEPV
+427 VTAEEETAEKAV
-439 EAETEPEEE
+439 EAETE
-448 SVEAEAES
+448 A
-456 EQENEETELSEE
+456 SEE
-468 EVIEAETKETESVEA
+468 EVAEAETEEPQENEAAESVET
-483 EELQENEVTESVEAE
+483 EEQQEEKVTESAE
-498 ETQEEKEPE
+498 
-507 SAETVPEPIE
+507 PEPIE
-517 VQEARES
+517 VEEARES
-524 EPAQWVLEEPA
+524 EPAQWMLEEPV
-535 EPVKENSEPEA
+535 ESEEENAEPEA
-546 ELAVELEAEPV
+546 EVAE
-557 KSEENEAETVLEEES
+557 E
-572 ETPEEVESAEPES
+572 

-592 VLRHHLTDEEHR
+592 VLRHHLTEEEHR

-618 QVKEALDIAQE
+618 QVKEALDIAQK
-629 SACEKTSKAGNVI
+629 SACEKTSKAGNMI

-693 SGGFLAIGHASAMT
+693 SGGFLAIGHASAMS

-739 QQDYPEFMEKFDSK
+739 KQDYPEFMEKFDSR

-778 VDDIAALA
+778 VDDIAVLA

>member
-40 VRTLCMV
+40 ARTLCMV

-70 TPSGKLIL
+70 APSGKLIL
-78 YRLVELC
+78 YRLVELS

-93 AVKYYNQFT
+93 AVKYYNQFM

-163 AECDELVLWFS
+163 AECDEMVLWFS
-174 DGRYVKKALEL
+174 DGKYVKKALEL

-199 YKKLYGELKAVRI
+199 YKELYGEPKAVRI

-227 KMLNQTAQTMGKPEE
+227 KMLNQTAQTMAKPED
-242 AVNSVKV
+242 AVNSVKA
-249 EAFQIPK
+249 EAFQLPK
-256 PEPVKEAEAEE
+256 PEPVKKAE
-267 KSETKAEAKPELAEQ
+267 SETESEAKAEAKPELAEQ
-282 PKVMKMPE
+282 PKVMEMPE
-290 FIKTPEMK
+290 FIKTPEVK

-323 KKALEAKPQEETA
+323 KKAVEAKLQEETA
-336 KLAEEEPVK
+336 KIAEEEPVK
-345 EFNLEEALNATADEM
+345 EFDLEAALGVAAAEM
-360 VQAENAEVSENEA
+360 AQAEKTEA
-373 VENES
+373 VENEA
-378 ETKPEME
+378 EAKAEME

-427 VTAEEEPAEEPV
+427 VTAEEETAEKVV
-439 EAETEPEEE
+439 EAETEASEEKVAEAETEEPQEEKAPE
-448 SVEAEAES
+448 SVETEES
-456 EQENEETELSEE
+456 
-468 EVIEAETKETESVEA
+468 
-483 EELQENEVTESVEAE
+483 
-498 ETQEEKEPE
+498 QEEQEPE
-507 SAETVPEPIE
+507 SAETEQEPVE
-517 VQEARES
+517 VEEARES
-524 EPAQWVLEEPA
+524 EPAQWVLEEP
-535 EPVKENSEPEA
+535 
-546 ELAVELEAEPV
+546 VE
-557 KSEENEAETVLEEES
+557 SEEENAES
-572 ETPEEVESAEPES
+572 EAVQEIEAVTEVEPES
-585 VEPEPEK
+585 VEPESEK

-618 QVKEALDIAQE
+618 QVKEALDIAQK
-629 SACEKTSKAGNVI
+629 SACEKTSKAGNMI

-656 SLIKALCKERQM
+656 SLIKALCKERQI

-693 SGGFLAIGHASAMT
+693 SGGFLAIGRASAMT
-707 AETVENLS
+707 AQTVENLS

-726 VILEDAKAGIYTL
+726 VILEDSKAGIYTL
-739 QQDYPEFMEKFDSK
+739 KQDYPEFMEKFDSR

-778 VDDIAALA
+778 VDDIAVLA

>member
-1 MDKKEYRARL
+1 MDNKEYRARL
-11 DEINSLVEKQDY
+11 DEINNLVEKQDY

-40 VRTLCMV
+40 ARTLCMV

-70 TPSGKLIL
+70 APSGKLIL
-78 YRLVELC
+78 YRLVELS

-93 AVKYYNQFT
+93 AVKYYNQFL

-149 ARLYARAGMYDKCI
+149 ARLYARAGMRDECI
-163 AECDELVLWFS
+163 AECDEMVLWFS
-174 DGRYVKKALEL
+174 DGKYVKKALEL

-199 YKKLYGELKAVRI
+199 YKELYGEPKAVRI

-227 KMLNQTAQTMGKPEE
+227 KMLNQTAQTMVKSEE
-242 AVNSVKV
+242 AANSVKS
-249 EAFQIPK
+249 EAFQLPK
-256 PEPVKEAEAEE
+256 PEPVKKIESGAEAEV
-267 KSETKAEAKPELAEQ
+267 KPELTEQ

-290 FIKTPEMK
+290 FIKTPEVK

-323 KKALEAKPQEETA
+323 KKAVEAKLQEETA
-336 KLAEEEPVK
+336 KIAE
-345 EFNLEEALNATADEM
+345 
-360 VQAENAEVSENEA
+360 
-373 VENES
+373 ENES
-378 ETKPEME
+378 EAKTEME
-385 VPEGATIQ
+385 VPEDATIQ

-427 VTAEEEPAEEPV
+427 VTAEEETAEKAV
-439 EAETEPEEE
+439 EAETEPEEKE
-448 SVEAEAES
+448 SVEAETESEEVVEAEEES
-456 EQENEETELSEE
+456 EQEIEE
-468 EVIEAETKETESVEA
+468 AESVET
-483 EELQENEVTESVEAE
+483 EES
-498 ETQEEKEPE
+498 QEEQEPE
-507 SAETVPEPIE
+507 SAETEQEPVE
-517 VQEARES
+517 VEEARES
-524 EPAQWVLEEPA
+524 EPAQWVLEE
-535 EPVKENSEPEA
+535 S
-546 ELAVELEAEPV
+546 VE
-557 KSEENEAETVLEEES
+557 SEEENAES
-572 ETPEEVESAEPES
+572 EAVQEIEAVTEVEPES

-618 QVKEALDIAQE
+618 QVKEALDIAQK
-629 SACEKTSKAGNVI
+629 SACEKTSKAGNMI

-693 SGGFLAIGHASAMT
+693 SGGFLAIGHASAMS

-726 VILEDAKAGIYTL
+726 VILEDSKAGIYTL
-739 QQDYPEFMEKFDSK
+739 KQDYPEFMEKFDSR

-778 VDDIAALA
+778 VDDIAVLA

>member
-40 VRTLCMV
+40 ARTLCMV

-70 TPSGKLIL
+70 APSGKLIL
-78 YRLVELC
+78 YRLVELS

-93 AVKYYNQFT
+93 AVKYYNQFM

-163 AECDELVLWFS
+163 AECDEMVLWFS
-174 DGRYVKKALEL
+174 DGKYVKKALEL

-199 YKKLYGELKAVRI
+199 YKELYGEPKAVRI

-227 KMLNQTAQTMGKPEE
+227 KMLNQTAQTMAKPED
-242 AVNSVKV
+242 AVNSVKA
-249 EAFQIPK
+249 EAFQLPK
-256 PEPVKEAEAEE
+256 PEPVKKAE
-267 KSETKAEAKPELAEQ
+267 SETESEVKAEAKPELAEQ
-282 PKVMKMPE
+282 PKVMKIPE
-290 FIKTPEMK
+290 FIKTPEVK

-311 EIKKEIEEELEK
+311 EIKKEIEEEIEK
-323 KKALEAKPQEETA
+323 KKAVEAKLQEETA
-336 KLAEEEPVK
+336 KIAEEEPVK
-345 EFNLEEALNATADEM
+345 EFDLEAALGVAAAEM
-360 VQAENAEVSENEA
+360 AQAEKTEA
-373 VENES
+373 VENEA
-378 ETKPEME
+378 EAKAEME

-427 VTAEEEPAEEPV
+427 VTAEEETAEKVV
-439 EAETEPEEE
+439 EAETEASEEKVAEAETEEPQEEKAPE
-448 SVEAEAES
+448 SVETEES
-456 EQENEETELSEE
+456 
-468 EVIEAETKETESVEA
+468 
-483 EELQENEVTESVEAE
+483 
-498 ETQEEKEPE
+498 QEEQEPE
-507 SAETVPEPIE
+507 SAETEQEPVE
-517 VQEARES
+517 VEEARES
-524 EPAQWVLEEPA
+524 EPAQWVLEEP
-535 EPVKENSEPEA
+535 
-546 ELAVELEAEPV
+546 VE
-557 KSEENEAETVLEEES
+557 SEEENAES
-572 ETPEEVESAEPES
+572 EAVQEIEAVTEVEPES
-585 VEPEPEK
+585 VEPESEK

-618 QVKEALDIAQE
+618 QVKEALDIAQK
-629 SACEKTSKAGNVI
+629 SACEKTSKAGNMI

-693 SGGFLAIGHASAMT
+693 SGGFLAIGRASAMT
-707 AETVENLS
+707 AQTVENLS

-726 VILEDAKAGIYTL
+726 VILEDSKAGIYTL
-739 QQDYPEFMEKFDSK
+739 KQDYPEFMEKFDSR

-778 VDDIAALA
+778 VDDIAVLA

>member
-1 MDKKEYRARL
+1 MKLTEVKILDKKEYRARL

-40 VRTLCMV
+40 ARTLCMV

-70 TPSGKLIL
+70 APSGKLIL
-78 YRLVELC
+78 YRLVELS

-93 AVKYYNQFT
+93 AVKYYNQFM

-163 AECDELVLWFS
+163 AECDEMVLWFS
-174 DGRYVKKALEL
+174 DGKYVKKALEL

-199 YKKLYGELKAVRI
+199 YKELYGEPKAVRI

-227 KMLNQTAQTMGKPEE
+227 KMLNQTAQTMVKPEE
-242 AVNSVKV
+242 AVNSVKA
-249 EAFQIPK
+249 EAFQLPK
-256 PEPVKEAEAEE
+256 PEAIKKAESGAGSEAKAEE
-267 KSETKAEAKPELAEQ
+267 EVKPELAEQ
-282 PKVMKMPE
+282 PKIMKMPE
-290 FIKTPEMK
+290 FIKTPEVK

-323 KKALEAKPQEETA
+323 KKEVEAKLQEETA
-336 KLAEEEPVK
+336 KIAEEEPVK
-345 EFNLEEALNATADEM
+345 EFDLEAALGAAADEM
-360 VQAENAEVSENEA
+360 VQEEKTEA
-373 VENES
+373 VENEA
-378 ETKPEME
+378 EAKTEME
-385 VPEGATIQ
+385 VSEGATIQ

-427 VTAEEEPAEEPV
+427 VTAEEETAEKAV
-439 EAETEPEEE
+439 EAETE
-448 SVEAEAES
+448 A
-456 EQENEETELSEE
+456 SEE
-468 EVIEAETKETESVEA
+468 EVAEAETEEPQENEAAESVET
-483 EELQENEVTESVEAE
+483 EEQQEEKVTESAE
-498 ETQEEKEPE
+498 
-507 SAETVPEPIE
+507 PEPIE
-517 VQEARES
+517 VEEARES
-524 EPAQWVLEEPA
+524 EPAQWMLEEPV
-535 EPVKENSEPEA
+535 ESEEENAEPEA
-546 ELAVELEAEPV
+546 EVAE
-557 KSEENEAETVLEEES
+557 E
-572 ETPEEVESAEPES
+572 

-592 VLRHHLTDEEHR
+592 VLRHHLTEEEHR

-618 QVKEALDIAQE
+618 QVKEALDIAQK
-629 SACEKTSKAGNVI
+629 SACEKTSKAGNMI

-693 SGGFLAIGHASAMT
+693 SGGFLAIGRASAMT
-707 AETVENLS
+707 AQTVENLS

-726 VILEDAKAGIYTL
+726 VILEDSKSGIYTL
-739 QQDYPEFMEKFDSK
+739 KQDYPEFMEKFDSR

-778 VDDIAALA
+778 VDDIAVLA

>member
-1 MDKKEYRARL
+1 MKILDKKEYRARL

-40 VRTLCMV
+40 ARTLCMV

-70 TPSGKLIL
+70 APSGKLIL
-78 YRLVELC
+78 YRLVELS

-93 AVKYYNQFT
+93 AVKYYNQFM

-163 AECDELVLWFS
+163 AECDEMVLWFS
-174 DGRYVKKALEL
+174 DGKYVKKALEL

-199 YKKLYGELKAVRI
+199 YKELYGEPKAVRI

-227 KMLNQTAQTMGKPEE
+227 KMLNQTAQTMAKPED
-242 AVNSVKV
+242 AVNSVKA
-249 EAFQIPK
+249 EAFQLPK
-256 PEPVKEAEAEE
+256 PEPVKKAE
-267 KSETKAEAKPELAEQ
+267 SETESEAKAEAKPELAEQ
-282 PKVMKMPE
+282 PKVMEMPE
-290 FIKTPEMK
+290 FIKTPEVK

-323 KKALEAKPQEETA
+323 KKAVEAKLQEETA
-336 KLAEEEPVK
+336 KIAEEEPVK
-345 EFNLEEALNATADEM
+345 EFDLEAALGVAAAEM
-360 VQAENAEVSENEA
+360 AQAEKTEA
-373 VENES
+373 VENEA
-378 ETKPEME
+378 EAKAEME

-427 VTAEEEPAEEPV
+427 VTAEEETAEKVV
-439 EAETEPEEE
+439 EAETEASEEKVAEAETEEPQEEKAPE
-448 SVEAEAES
+448 SVETEES
-456 EQENEETELSEE
+456 
-468 EVIEAETKETESVEA
+468 
-483 EELQENEVTESVEAE
+483 
-498 ETQEEKEPE
+498 QEEQEPE
-507 SAETVPEPIE
+507 SAETEQEPVE
-517 VQEARES
+517 VEEARES
-524 EPAQWVLEEPA
+524 EPAQWVLEEP
-535 EPVKENSEPEA
+535 
-546 ELAVELEAEPV
+546 VE
-557 KSEENEAETVLEEES
+557 SEEENAES
-572 ETPEEVESAEPES
+572 EAVQEIEAVTEVEPES
-585 VEPEPEK
+585 VEPESEK

-618 QVKEALDIAQE
+618 QVKEALDIAQK
-629 SACEKTSKAGNVI
+629 SACEKTSKAGNMI

-693 SGGFLAIGHASAMT
+693 SGGFLAIGRASAMT
-707 AETVENLS
+707 AQTVENLS

-726 VILEDAKAGIYTL
+726 VILEDSKAGIYTL
-739 QQDYPEFMEKFDSK
+739 KQDYPEFMEKFDSR

-778 VDDIAALA
+778 VDDIAVLA

>member
-1 MDKKEYRARL
+1 MKLTEVKILDKKEYRARL

-40 VRTLCMV
+40 ARTLCMV

-70 TPSGKLIL
+70 APSGKLIL
-78 YRLVELC
+78 YRLVELS

-93 AVKYYNQFT
+93 AVKYYNQFM

-163 AECDELVLWFS
+163 AECDEMVLWFS
-174 DGRYVKKALEL
+174 DGKYVKKALEL

-199 YKKLYGELKAVRI
+199 YKELYGEPKAVRI

-227 KMLNQTAQTMGKPEE
+227 KMLNQTAQTMAKPED
-242 AVNSVKV
+242 AVNSVKA
-249 EAFQIPK
+249 EAFQLPK
-256 PEPVKEAEAEE
+256 PEPVKKAE
-267 KSETKAEAKPELAEQ
+267 SETESEAKAEAKPELAEQ

-290 FIKTPEMK
+290 FIKTPEVK
-298 PDFEPLPEIQMPE
+298 PDFEALPEIQMPE

-323 KKALEAKPQEETA
+323 KKAVEAKLQEETA
-336 KLAEEEPVK
+336 KIAEEEPVK
-345 EFNLEEALNATADEM
+345 EFDLEAALGVAAAEM
-360 VQAENAEVSENEA
+360 AQAEKTEA
-373 VENES
+373 VENEA
-378 ETKPEME
+378 EAKAEME

-427 VTAEEEPAEEPV
+427 VTAEEETAEKVV
-439 EAETEPEEE
+439 EAETEASEEKVAEAETEEPQEEKAPE
-448 SVEAEAES
+448 SVETEES
-456 EQENEETELSEE
+456 
-468 EVIEAETKETESVEA
+468 
-483 EELQENEVTESVEAE
+483 
-498 ETQEEKEPE
+498 QEEQEPE
-507 SAETVPEPIE
+507 SAETEQEPVE
-517 VQEARES
+517 VEEARES
-524 EPAQWVLEEPA
+524 EPAQWVLEEP
-535 EPVKENSEPEA
+535 
-546 ELAVELEAEPV
+546 VE
-557 KSEENEAETVLEEES
+557 SEEENAES
-572 ETPEEVESAEPES
+572 EAVQEIEAVTEVEPES

-618 QVKEALDIAQE
+618 QVKEALDIAQK
-629 SACEKTSKAGNVI
+629 SACEKTSKAGNMI

-693 SGGFLAIGHASAMT
+693 SGGFLAIGRASAMT
-707 AETVENLS
+707 AQTVENLS

-726 VILEDAKAGIYTL
+726 VILEDSKAGIYTL
-739 QQDYPEFMEKFDSK
+739 KQDYPEFMEKFDSR

-778 VDDIAALA
+778 VDDIAVLA

>member
-11 DEINSLVEKQDY
+11 DEINNLVEKQDY

-40 VRTLCMV
+40 ARTLCMV

-70 TPSGKLIL
+70 APSGKLIL
-78 YRLVELC
+78 YRLVELS

-93 AVKYYNQFT
+93 AVKYYNQFM

-163 AECDELVLWFS
+163 AECDEMVLWFS
-174 DGRYVKKALEL
+174 DGKYVKKALEL

-199 YKKLYGELKAVRI
+199 YKELYGEPKAVRI

-227 KMLNQTAQTMGKPEE
+227 KMLNQTAQTMVKPEE
-242 AVNSVKV
+242 AVNSVKA

-256 PEPVKEAEAEE
+256 PEAIKKAESGAGSEAKAEE
-267 KSETKAEAKPELAEQ
+267 EVKPELAEQ
-282 PKVMKMPE
+282 PKIMKMPE
-290 FIKTPEMK
+290 FIKTPEVK

-323 KKALEAKPQEETA
+323 KKEVEAKLQEETA
-336 KLAEEEPVK
+336 KIAEEEPVK
-345 EFNLEEALNATADEM
+345 EFDLEAALGAAADEM
-360 VQAENAEVSENEA
+360 VQEEKTEA
-373 VENES
+373 VENEA
-378 ETKPEME
+378 EAKTEME
-385 VPEGATIQ
+385 VSEGATIQ

-427 VTAEEEPAEEPV
+427 VTAEEETAEKAV
-439 EAETEPEEE
+439 EAETEASEEKVAEAETEEPQENEAAE
-448 SVEAEAES
+448 SVETE
-456 EQENEETELSEE
+456 EQQEE
-468 EVIEAETKETESVEA
+468 K
-483 EELQENEVTESVEAE
+483 VTESAE
-498 ETQEEKEPE
+498 
-507 SAETVPEPIE
+507 PEPIE
-517 VQEARES
+517 VEEARES
-524 EPAQWVLEEPA
+524 EPAQWMLEEPV
-535 EPVKENSEPEA
+535 ESEEENAEPEA
-546 ELAVELEAEPV
+546 EVAE
-557 KSEENEAETVLEEES
+557 E
-572 ETPEEVESAEPES
+572 

-592 VLRHHLTDEEHR
+592 VLRHHLTEEEHR

-618 QVKEALDIAQE
+618 QVKEALDIAQK
-629 SACEKTSKAGNVI
+629 SACEKTSKAGNMI

-693 SGGFLAIGHASAMT
+693 SGGFLAIGRASAMT
-707 AETVENLS
+707 AQTVENLS

-726 VILEDAKAGIYTL
+726 VILEDSKAGIYTL
-739 QQDYPEFMEKFDSK
+739 KQDYPEFMEKFDSR

-778 VDDIAALA
+778 VDDIAVLA

>member
-1 MDKKEYRARL
+1 MKLTEVKILDKKEYRARL
-11 DEINSLVEKQDY
+11 DEINNLVEKQDY

-40 VRTLCMV
+40 ARTLCMV

-70 TPSGKLIL
+70 APSGKLIL
-78 YRLVELC
+78 YRLVELS

-93 AVKYYNQFT
+93 AVKYYNQFM

-163 AECDELVLWFS
+163 AECDEMVLWFS
-174 DGRYVKKALEL
+174 DGKYVKKALEL

-199 YKKLYGELKAVRI
+199 YKELYGEPKAVRI

-227 KMLNQTAQTMGKPEE
+227 KMLNQTAQTMVKPEE
-242 AVNSVKV
+242 AVNSVKA
-249 EAFQIPK
+249 EAFQLPK
-256 PEPVKEAEAEE
+256 PEAIKKAESGAGSEAKAEE
-267 KSETKAEAKPELAEQ
+267 EVKPELAEQ
-282 PKVMKMPE
+282 PKIMKMPE
-290 FIKTPEMK
+290 FIKTPEVK
-298 PDFEPLPEIQMPE
+298 PYFEPLPEIQMPE

-323 KKALEAKPQEETA
+323 KKEVEAKLQEETA
-336 KLAEEEPVK
+336 KIAEEEPVK
-345 EFNLEEALNATADEM
+345 EFDLEAALGAAADEM
-360 VQAENAEVSENEA
+360 VQEEKTEA
-373 VENES
+373 VENEA
-378 ETKPEME
+378 EAKTEME
-385 VPEGATIQ
+385 VSEGATIQ

-427 VTAEEEPAEEPV
+427 VTAEEETAEKAV
-439 EAETEPEEE
+439 EAETE
-448 SVEAEAES
+448 A
-456 EQENEETELSEE
+456 SEE
-468 EVIEAETKETESVEA
+468 EVAEAETEEPQENEAAESVET
-483 EELQENEVTESVEAE
+483 EEQQEEKVTESAE
-498 ETQEEKEPE
+498 
-507 SAETVPEPIE
+507 PEPIE
-517 VQEARES
+517 VEEARES
-524 EPAQWVLEEPA
+524 EPAQWMLEEPV
-535 EPVKENSEPEA
+535 ESEEENAEPEA
-546 ELAVELEAEPV
+546 EVAE
-557 KSEENEAETVLEEES
+557 E
-572 ETPEEVESAEPES
+572 

-592 VLRHHLTDEEHR
+592 VLRHHLTEEEHR

-618 QVKEALDIAQE
+618 QVKEALDIAQK
-629 SACEKTSKAGNVI
+629 SACEKTSKAGNMI

-693 SGGFLAIGHASAMT
+693 SGGFLAIGRASAMT
-707 AETVENLS
+707 AQTVENLS

-726 VILEDAKAGIYTL
+726 VILEDSKAGIYTL
-739 QQDYPEFMEKFDSK
+739 KQDYPEFMEKFDSR

-778 VDDIAALA
+778 VDDIAVLA

>member
-1 MDKKEYRARL
+1 MKLTEVKILDKKEYRERL
-11 DEINSLVEKQDY
+11 DEINNLVEKQDY

-40 VRTLCMV
+40 ARTLCMV

-70 TPSGKLIL
+70 APSGKLIL
-78 YRLVELC
+78 YRLVELS

-93 AVKYYNQFT
+93 AVKYYNQFM

-149 ARLYARAGMYDKCI
+149 ARLYARAGIYDKCI
-163 AECDELVLWFS
+163 AECDEMVLWFS
-174 DGRYVKKALEL
+174 DGKYVKKALEL

-199 YKKLYGELKAVRI
+199 YKELYGEPKAVRI

-227 KMLNQTAQTMGKPEE
+227 KMLNQTAQTMVKPEE
-242 AVNSVKV
+242 AVNSVKA
-249 EAFQIPK
+249 EAFQLPK
-256 PEPVKEAEAEE
+256 PEAIKKAESGAGSEAKAEE
-267 KSETKAEAKPELAEQ
+267 EVKPELAEQ
-282 PKVMKMPE
+282 PKIMKMPE
-290 FIKTPEMK
+290 FIKTPEVK

-323 KKALEAKPQEETA
+323 KKEVEAKLQEETA
-336 KLAEEEPVK
+336 KIAEEEPVK
-345 EFNLEEALNATADEM
+345 EFDLEAALGAAADEM
-360 VQAENAEVSENEA
+360 VQEEKTEA
-373 VENES
+373 VENEA
-378 ETKPEME
+378 EAKTEME
-385 VPEGATIQ
+385 VSEGATIQ

-427 VTAEEEPAEEPV
+427 VTAEEETAEKAV
-439 EAETEPEEE
+439 EAETE
-448 SVEAEAES
+448 A
-456 EQENEETELSEE
+456 SEE
-468 EVIEAETKETESVEA
+468 EVAEAETEEPQENEAAESVET
-483 EELQENEVTESVEAE
+483 EEQQEEKVTESAE
-498 ETQEEKEPE
+498 
-507 SAETVPEPIE
+507 PEPIE
-517 VQEARES
+517 VEEARES
-524 EPAQWVLEEPA
+524 EPAQWMLEEPV
-535 EPVKENSEPEA
+535 ESEEENAEPEA
-546 ELAVELEAEPV
+546 EVAE
-557 KSEENEAETVLEEES
+557 E
-572 ETPEEVESAEPES
+572 

-592 VLRHHLTDEEHR
+592 VLRHHLTEEEHR

-618 QVKEALDIAQE
+618 QVKEALDIAQK
-629 SACEKTSKAGNVI
+629 SACEKTSKAGNMI

-693 SGGFLAIGHASAMT
+693 SGGFLAIGRASAMT
-707 AETVENLS
+707 AQTVENLS

-726 VILEDAKAGIYTL
+726 VILEDSKAGIYTL
-739 QQDYPEFMEKFDSK
+739 KQDYPEFMEKFDSR

-778 VDDIAALA
+778 VDDIAVLA

>member
-40 VRTLCMV
+40 ARTLCMV

-70 TPSGKLIL
+70 APSGKLIL
-78 YRLVELC
+78 YRLVELS

-93 AVKYYNQFT
+93 AVKYYNQFM

-149 ARLYARAGMYDKCI
+149 ARLYARAGMYYKCI
-163 AECDELVLWFS
+163 AECDEMVLWFS
-174 DGRYVKKALEL
+174 DGKYVKKALEL

-199 YKKLYGELKAVRI
+199 YKELYGEPKAVRI

-227 KMLNQTAQTMGKPEE
+227 KMLNQTAQTMAKPED
-242 AVNSVKV
+242 AVNSVKA
-249 EAFQIPK
+249 EAFQLPK
-256 PEPVKEAEAEE
+256 PEPVKKAE
-267 KSETKAEAKPELAEQ
+267 SETESEAKAEAKPELAEQ

-290 FIKTPEMK
+290 FIKTSEVK

-323 KKALEAKPQEETA
+323 KKAVEAKLQEETA
-336 KLAEEEPVK
+336 KIAEEEPVK
-345 EFNLEEALNATADEM
+345 EFDLEAALGVAVAEM
-360 VQAENAEVSENEA
+360 AQAEKTEA
-373 VENES
+373 VENEA
-378 ETKPEME
+378 EAKAEME

-427 VTAEEEPAEEPV
+427 VTAEEETAEKVV
-439 EAETEPEEE
+439 EAETEASEEKVAEAETEEPQEEKAPE
-448 SVEAEAES
+448 SVET
-456 EQENEETELSEE
+456 EEP
-468 EVIEAETKETESVEA
+468 
-483 EELQENEVTESVEAE
+483 
-498 ETQEEKEPE
+498 QEEQEPE
-507 SAETVPEPIE
+507 SAETEQEPVE
-517 VQEARES
+517 VEEARES
-524 EPAQWVLEEPA
+524 EPAQWVVEET
-535 EPVKENSEPEA
+535 
-546 ELAVELEAEPV
+546 VE
-557 KSEENEAETVLEEES
+557 SEEENAES
-572 ETPEEVESAEPES
+572 EAVQEIEAVTEVEPES

-618 QVKEALDIAQE
+618 QVKEALDIAQK
-629 SACEKTSKAGNVI
+629 SACEKTSKAGNMI

-693 SGGFLAIGHASAMT
+693 SGGFLAIGRASAMT
-707 AETVENLS
+707 AQTVENLS

-726 VILEDAKAGIYTL
+726 VILEDSKAGIYTL
-739 QQDYPEFMEKFDSK
+739 KQDYPEFMEKFDSR

-778 VDDIAALA
+778 VDDIAVLA

>member
-40 VRTLCMV
+40 ARTLCMV

-70 TPSGKLIL
+70 APSGKLIL
-78 YRLVELC
+78 YRLVELS

-93 AVKYYNQFT
+93 AVKYYNQFM

-111 YILKYKIYKGRKNPI
+111 YILKYKIYKGRKNAI

-163 AECDELVLWFS
+163 AECDEMVLWFS
-174 DGRYVKKALEL
+174 DGKYVKKALEL

-199 YKKLYGELKAVRI
+199 YKELYGEPKAVRI

-227 KMLNQTAQTMGKPEE
+227 KMLNQTAQTMAKPED
-242 AVNSVKV
+242 AVNSVKA

-256 PEPVKEAEAEE
+256 PEPVKKAE
-267 KSETKAEAKPELAEQ
+267 SETESEAKAEAKPELAEQ

-290 FIKTPEMK
+290 FIKTSEVK

-323 KKALEAKPQEETA
+323 KKAVEAKLQEETA
-336 KLAEEEPVK
+336 KIAEEEPVK
-345 EFNLEEALNATADEM
+345 EFDLEAALGVAADEM
-360 VQAENAEVSENEA
+360 AQAEKTEA
-373 VENES
+373 VENEA
-378 ETKPEME
+378 EAKAEME

-427 VTAEEEPAEEPV
+427 VTAEEETAEKVV
-439 EAETEPEEE
+439 EAETEASEEKVAEAETEEPQEEKAPE
-448 SVEAEAES
+448 SVET
-456 EQENEETELSEE
+456 EEP
-468 EVIEAETKETESVEA
+468 
-483 EELQENEVTESVEAE
+483 
-498 ETQEEKEPE
+498 QEEQEPE
-507 SAETVPEPIE
+507 SAETEQEPVE
-517 VQEARES
+517 VEEARES
-524 EPAQWVLEEPA
+524 EPAQWVVEET
-535 EPVKENSEPEA
+535 
-546 ELAVELEAEPV
+546 VE
-557 KSEENEAETVLEEES
+557 SEEENAES
-572 ETPEEVESAEPES
+572 EAVQEIEAVTEVEPES

-618 QVKEALDIAQE
+618 QVKEALDIAQK
-629 SACEKTSKAGNVI
+629 SACEKTSKAGNMI

-693 SGGFLAIGHASAMT
+693 SGGFLAIGRASAMT
-707 AETVENLS
+707 AQTVENLS

-726 VILEDAKAGIYTL
+726 VILEDSKAGIYTL
-739 QQDYPEFMEKFDSK
+739 KQDYPEFMEKFDSR

-778 VDDIAALA
+778 VDDIAVLA

>member
-1 MDKKEYRARL
+1 MKLTEVKILDKKEYRARL
-11 DEINSLVEKQDY
+11 DEINNLVEKQDY

-40 VRTLCMV
+40 ARTLCMV

-70 TPSGKLIL
+70 APSGKLIL
-78 YRLVELC
+78 YRLVELS

-93 AVKYYNQFT
+93 AVKYYNQFM

-163 AECDELVLWFS
+163 AECDEMVLWFS
-174 DGRYVKKALEL
+174 DGKYVKKALEL

-199 YKKLYGELKAVRI
+199 YKELYGEPKAVRI

-227 KMLNQTAQTMGKPEE
+227 KMLNQTAQTMVKPEE
-242 AVNSVKV
+242 AVNSVKA
-249 EAFQIPK
+249 EAFQLPK
-256 PEPVKEAEAEE
+256 PEAIKKAESGAGSEAKAEE
-267 KSETKAEAKPELAEQ
+267 EVKPELAEQ
-282 PKVMKMPE
+282 PKIMKMPE
-290 FIKTPEMK
+290 FIKTPEVK

-323 KKALEAKPQEETA
+323 KKEVEAKLQEETA
-336 KLAEEEPVK
+336 KIAEEEPVK
-345 EFNLEEALNATADEM
+345 EFDLEAALGAAADEM
-360 VQAENAEVSENEA
+360 VQEEKTEA
-373 VENES
+373 VENEA
-378 ETKPEME
+378 EAKTEME
-385 VPEGATIQ
+385 VSEDATIQ

-403 QNAVETDATVDL
+403 QNAVETDATVDS
-415 SNVVEEAMAEAV
+415 SNAVEEAMAEAV
-427 VTAEEEPAEEPV
+427 VTAEEETAEKAVEAEIEASEEEV
-439 EAETEPEEE
+439 AEAETEEQQEE
-448 SVEAEAES
+448 
-456 EQENEETELSEE
+456 
-468 EVIEAETKETESVEA
+468 K
-483 EELQENEVTESVEAE
+483 VTESAE
-498 ETQEEKEPE
+498 
-507 SAETVPEPIE
+507 PEPIE
-517 VQEARES
+517 VEEARES
-524 EPAQWVLEEPA
+524 EPAQWVVEET
-535 EPVKENSEPEA
+535 
-546 ELAVELEAEPV
+546 VE
-557 KSEENEAETVLEEES
+557 SEEENAES
-572 ETPEEVESAEPES
+572 EVVQEIEAVTE

-618 QVKEALDIAQE
+618 QVKEALDIAQK
-629 SACEKTSKAGNVI
+629 SACEKTSKAGNMI

-693 SGGFLAIGHASAMT
+693 SGGFLAIGRASAMT
-707 AETVENLS
+707 AQTVENLS

-726 VILEDAKAGIYTL
+726 VILEDSKAGIYTL
-739 QQDYPEFMEKFDSK
+739 KQDYPEFMEKFDSR

-778 VDDIAALA
+778 VDDIAVLA

>member
-1 MDKKEYRARL
+1 MNLTEVKILDKKEYRARL
-11 DEINSLVEKQDY
+11 DEINNLVEKQDY

-40 VRTLCMV
+40 ARTLCMV

-70 TPSGKLIL
+70 APSGKLIL
-78 YRLVELC
+78 YRLVELS

-93 AVKYYNQFT
+93 AVKYYNQFL

-149 ARLYARAGMYDKCI
+149 ARLYARAGMRDECI
-163 AECDELVLWFS
+163 AECDEMVLWFS
-174 DGRYVKKALEL
+174 DGKYVKKALEL

-199 YKKLYGELKAVRI
+199 YKELYGEPKAVRI

-227 KMLNQTAQTMGKPEE
+227 KMLNQTAQTMAKPED
-242 AVNSVKV
+242 AVKPIQA
-249 EAFQIPK
+249 EAFQLPK
-256 PEPVKEAEAEE
+256 PEPVKKAESEVESEA
-267 KSETKAEAKPELAEQ
+267 KAEAKPELAEQ

-290 FIKTPEMK
+290 FIKTPEIK
-298 PDFEPLPEIQMPE
+298 PDFEPLSEIQMPE
-311 EIKKEIEEELEK
+311 EIKKEIEEEIEK
-323 KKALEAKPQEETA
+323 KKAVEAKLQEETA
-336 KLAEEEPVK
+336 KIAE
-345 EFNLEEALNATADEM
+345 
-360 VQAENAEVSENEA
+360 
-373 VENES
+373 ENES
-378 ETKPEME
+378 EAKTEME

-427 VTAEEEPAEEPV
+427 VTAEEETAEKAVEAETDPEEKESV
-439 EAETEPEEE
+439 EAETESEEV
-448 SVEAEAES
+448 VEAEEES
-456 EQENEETELSEE
+456 EQEIEE
-468 EVIEAETKETESVEA
+468 AESVET
-483 EELQENEVTESVEAE
+483 EES
-498 ETQEEKEPE
+498 QEEQEPE
-507 SAETVPEPIE
+507 SAETEQEPVE
-517 VQEARES
+517 VEEARES
-524 EPAQWVLEEPA
+524 EPAQWVLEEPVESEEENA
-535 EPVKENSEPEA
+535 ESEPVQEI
-546 ELAVELEAEPV
+546 
-557 KSEENEAETVLEEES
+557 
-572 ETPEEVESAEPES
+572 EEVTEVEPES

-618 QVKEALDIAQE
+618 QVKEALDIAQK
-629 SACEKTSKAGNVI
+629 SACEKTSKAGNMI

-693 SGGFLAIGHASAMT
+693 SGGFLAIGRASAMT
-707 AETVENLS
+707 AQTVENLS

-726 VILEDAKAGIYTL
+726 VILEDSKAGIYTL
-739 QQDYPEFMEKFDSK
+739 KQDYPEFMEKFDSR

-778 VDDIAALA
+778 VDDIAVLA

>member
-1 MDKKEYRARL
+1 MKLTEVKILDKKEYRARL
-11 DEINSLVEKQDY
+11 DEINNLVEKQDY

-40 VRTLCMV
+40 ARTLCMV

-70 TPSGKLIL
+70 APSGKLIL
-78 YRLVELC
+78 YRLVELS

-93 AVKYYNQFT
+93 AVKYYNQFM

-163 AECDELVLWFS
+163 AECDEMVLWFS
-174 DGRYVKKALEL
+174 DGKYVKKALEL

-199 YKKLYGELKAVRI
+199 YKELYGEPKAVRI

-227 KMLNQTAQTMGKPEE
+227 KMLNQTAQTMVKPEE
-242 AVNSVKV
+242 AVNSVKA
-249 EAFQIPK
+249 EAFQLPK
-256 PEPVKEAEAEE
+256 PEAIKKAESGAGSEAKAEE
-267 KSETKAEAKPELAEQ
+267 EVKPELAEQ
-282 PKVMKMPE
+282 PKIMKMPE
-290 FIKTPEMK
+290 FIKTPEVK

-323 KKALEAKPQEETA
+323 KKEVEAKLQEETA
-336 KLAEEEPVK
+336 KIAEEEPVK
-345 EFNLEEALNATADEM
+345 EFDLEAALGAAADEM
-360 VQAENAEVSENEA
+360 VQEEKTEA
-373 VENES
+373 VENEA
-378 ETKPEME
+378 EAKTEME
-385 VPEGATIQ
+385 VSEGATIQ

-427 VTAEEEPAEEPV
+427 VTAEEETAEKAV
-439 EAETEPEEE
+439 EAETE
-448 SVEAEAES
+448 A
-456 EQENEETELSEE
+456 SEE
-468 EVIEAETKETESVEA
+468 EVAEAETEEPQENEAAESVET
-483 EELQENEVTESVEAE
+483 EEQQEEKVTESAE
-498 ETQEEKEPE
+498 
-507 SAETVPEPIE
+507 PEPIE
-517 VQEARES
+517 VEEARES
-524 EPAQWVLEEPA
+524 EPAQWMLEEPV
-535 EPVKENSEPEA
+535 ESEEENAEPEA
-546 ELAVELEAEPV
+546 EVAE
-557 KSEENEAETVLEEES
+557 E
-572 ETPEEVESAEPES
+572 

-592 VLRHHLTDEEHR
+592 VLRHHLTEEEHR

-618 QVKEALDIAQE
+618 QVKEALDIAQK
-629 SACEKTSKAGNVI
+629 SACERTSKAGNMI

-693 SGGFLAIGHASAMT
+693 SGGFLAIGRASAMT
-707 AETVENLS
+707 AQTVENLS

-726 VILEDAKAGIYTL
+726 VILEDSKAGIYTL
-739 QQDYPEFMEKFDSK
+739 KQDYPEFMEKFDSR

-778 VDDIAALA
+778 VDDIAVLA

>member
-40 VRTLCMV
+40 ARTLCMV

-70 TPSGKLIL
+70 APSGKLIL
-78 YRLVELC
+78 YRLVELS

-93 AVKYYNQFT
+93 AVKYYNQFM

-163 AECDELVLWFS
+163 AECDEMVLWFS
-174 DGRYVKKALEL
+174 DGKYVKKALEL

-199 YKKLYGELKAVRI
+199 YKELYGEPKAVRI

-227 KMLNQTAQTMGKPEE
+227 KMLNQTAQTMAKPED
-242 AVNSVKV
+242 AVNSVKA
-249 EAFQIPK
+249 EAFQLPK
-256 PEPVKEAEAEE
+256 PEPVKKAE
-267 KSETKAEAKPELAEQ
+267 SETESEAKAEAKPELAEQ
-282 PKVMKMPE
+282 PKVMEMPE
-290 FIKTPEMK
+290 FIKTPEVK

-323 KKALEAKPQEETA
+323 KKAVEAKLQEETA
-336 KLAEEEPVK
+336 KIAEEEPVK
-345 EFNLEEALNATADEM
+345 EFDLEAALGVAAAEM
-360 VQAENAEVSENEA
+360 AQAEKTEA
-373 VENES
+373 VENEA
-378 ETKPEME
+378 EAKAEME

-415 SNVVEEAMAEAV
+415 SNVVEEAMVEAV
-427 VTAEEEPAEEPV
+427 VTAEEETAEKVV
-439 EAETEPEEE
+439 EAETEASEEKVAEAETEEPQEEKAPE
-448 SVEAEAES
+448 SVETEES
-456 EQENEETELSEE
+456 
-468 EVIEAETKETESVEA
+468 
-483 EELQENEVTESVEAE
+483 
-498 ETQEEKEPE
+498 QEEQEPE
-507 SAETVPEPIE
+507 SAETEQEPVE
-517 VQEARES
+517 VEEARES
-524 EPAQWVLEEPA
+524 EPAQWVLEEP
-535 EPVKENSEPEA
+535 
-546 ELAVELEAEPV
+546 VE
-557 KSEENEAETVLEEES
+557 SEEENAES
-572 ETPEEVESAEPES
+572 EAVQEIEAVTEVEPES
-585 VEPEPEK
+585 VEPESEK

-618 QVKEALDIAQE
+618 QVKEALDIAQK
-629 SACEKTSKAGNVI
+629 SACEKTSKAGNMI

-693 SGGFLAIGHASAMT
+693 SGGFLAIGRASAMT
-707 AETVENLS
+707 AQTVENLS

-726 VILEDAKAGIYTL
+726 VILEDSKAGIYTL
-739 QQDYPEFMEKFDSK
+739 KQDYPEFMEKFDSR

-778 VDDIAALA
+778 VDDIAVLA

>member
-1 MDKKEYRARL
+1 MYGWFWAYMNLTEVKILDKKEYRARL
-11 DEINSLVEKQDY
+11 DEINNLVEKQDY

-40 VRTLCMV
+40 ARTLCMV

-70 TPSGKLIL
+70 APSGKLIL
-78 YRLVELC
+78 YRLVELS

-93 AVKYYNQFT
+93 AVKYYNQFL

-149 ARLYARAGMYDKCI
+149 ARLYARAGMRDECI
-163 AECDELVLWFS
+163 AECDEMVLWFS
-174 DGRYVKKALEL
+174 DGKYVKKALEL

-199 YKKLYGELKAVRI
+199 YKELYGEPKAVRI

-227 KMLNQTAQTMGKPEE
+227 KMLNQTAQTMVKSEE
-242 AVNSVKV
+242 AANSVKS
-249 EAFQIPK
+249 EAFQLPK
-256 PEPVKEAEAEE
+256 PEPVKKIESGAEAEV
-267 KSETKAEAKPELAEQ
+267 KPELTEQ

-290 FIKTPEMK
+290 FIKTPEVK

-323 KKALEAKPQEETA
+323 KKAVEAKLQEETA
-336 KLAEEEPVK
+336 KIAE
-345 EFNLEEALNATADEM
+345 
-360 VQAENAEVSENEA
+360 
-373 VENES
+373 ENES
-378 ETKPEME
+378 EAKTEME
-385 VPEGATIQ
+385 VPEDATIQ

-427 VTAEEEPAEEPV
+427 VTAEEETAEKAV
-439 EAETEPEEE
+439 EAETEPEEKE
-448 SVEAEAES
+448 SVEAETESEEVVEAEEES
-456 EQENEETELSEE
+456 EQEIEE
-468 EVIEAETKETESVEA
+468 AESVET
-483 EELQENEVTESVEAE
+483 EES
-498 ETQEEKEPE
+498 QEEQEPE
-507 SAETVPEPIE
+507 SAETEQEPVE
-517 VQEARES
+517 VEEARES
-524 EPAQWVLEEPA
+524 EPAQWVLEE
-535 EPVKENSEPEA
+535 S
-546 ELAVELEAEPV
+546 VE
-557 KSEENEAETVLEEES
+557 SEEENAES
-572 ETPEEVESAEPES
+572 EAVQEIEAVTEVEPES

-618 QVKEALDIAQE
+618 QVKEALDIAQK
-629 SACEKTSKAGNVI
+629 SACEKTSKAGNMI

-693 SGGFLAIGHASAMT
+693 SGGFLAIGHASAMS

-726 VILEDAKAGIYTL
+726 VILEDSKAGIYTL
-739 QQDYPEFMEKFDSK
+739 KQDYPEFMEKFDSR

-778 VDDIAALA
+778 VDDIAVLA

>member
-1 MDKKEYRARL
+1 MKLTEVKILDKKEYRARL
-11 DEINSLVEKQDY
+11 DEINNLVEKQDY

-40 VRTLCMV
+40 ARTLCMV

-70 TPSGKLIL
+70 APSGKLIL
-78 YRLVELC
+78 YRLVELS

-93 AVKYYNQFT
+93 AVKYYNQFM

-163 AECDELVLWFS
+163 AECDEMVLWFS
-174 DGRYVKKALEL
+174 DGKYVKKALEL

-199 YKKLYGELKAVRI
+199 YKELYGEPKAVRI

-227 KMLNQTAQTMGKPEE
+227 KMLNQTAQTMVKPEE
-242 AVNSVKV
+242 AVNSVKA
-249 EAFQIPK
+249 EAFQLPK
-256 PEPVKEAEAEE
+256 PEAIKKAESGAGSEAKAEE
-267 KSETKAEAKPELAEQ
+267 EVKPELAEQ
-282 PKVMKMPE
+282 PKIMKMPE
-290 FIKTPEMK
+290 FIKTPEVK

-323 KKALEAKPQEETA
+323 KKEVEAKLQEETA
-336 KLAEEEPVK
+336 KIAEEEPVK
-345 EFNLEEALNATADEM
+345 EFDLEAALGAAADEM
-360 VQAENAEVSENEA
+360 VQEEKTEA
-373 VENES
+373 VENEA
-378 ETKPEME
+378 EAKTEME
-385 VPEGATIQ
+385 VSEGATIQ

-427 VTAEEEPAEEPV
+427 VTAEEETAEKAV
-439 EAETEPEEE
+439 EAETE
-448 SVEAEAES
+448 A
-456 EQENEETELSEE
+456 SEE
-468 EVIEAETKETESVEA
+468 EVAEAETEEPQENEAAESVET
-483 EELQENEVTESVEAE
+483 EEQQEEKVTESAE
-498 ETQEEKEPE
+498 
-507 SAETVPEPIE
+507 PEPIE
-517 VQEARES
+517 VEEARES
-524 EPAQWVLEEPA
+524 EPAQWMLEEPV
-535 EPVKENSEPEA
+535 ESEEENAEPEA
-546 ELAVELEAEPV
+546 EVAE
-557 KSEENEAETVLEEES
+557 E
-572 ETPEEVESAEPES
+572 

-592 VLRHHLTDEEHR
+592 VLRHHLTGEEHR

-618 QVKEALDIAQE
+618 QVKEALDIAQK
-629 SACEKTSKAGNVI
+629 SACEKTSKAGNMI

-693 SGGFLAIGHASAMT
+693 SGGFLAIGRASAMT
-707 AETVENLS
+707 AQTVENLS

-726 VILEDAKAGIYTL
+726 VILEDSKAGIYTL
-739 QQDYPEFMEKFDSK
+739 KQDYPEFMEKFDSR

-778 VDDIAALA
+778 VDDIAVLA

>member
-1 MDKKEYRARL
+1 MKLTEVKILDKKEYRARL
-11 DEINSLVEKQDY
+11 DEINNLVEKQDY

-40 VRTLCMV
+40 ARTLCMV

-70 TPSGKLIL
+70 APSGKLIL
-78 YRLVELC
+78 YRLVELS

-93 AVKYYNQFT
+93 AVKYYNQFM

-163 AECDELVLWFS
+163 AECDEMVLWFS
-174 DGRYVKKALEL
+174 DGKYVKKALEL
-185 KMKYTELTDAEKEK
+185 KMKHTKLTDAEKEK
-199 YKKLYGELKAVRI
+199 YKELYGEPKAVRI
-212 ARTAASVSAATQAAA
+212 ARTAASVSAATHAAA
-227 KMLNQTAQTMGKPEE
+227 KMLNQTAQTMVKPEE
-242 AVNSVKV
+242 AVNSVKA
-249 EAFQIPK
+249 EAFQLPK
-256 PEPVKEAEAEE
+256 PESVKNAEFGAESEA
-267 KSETKAEAKPELAEQ
+267 KAEVKPELAEQ

-290 FIKTPEMK
+290 FIKTPEVK

-311 EIKKEIEEELEK
+311 EIKKEIEEEFEK
-323 KKALEAKPQEETA
+323 KKAVEAKLQEETA
-336 KLAEEEPVK
+336 KIAEEEPVK
-345 EFNLEEALNATADEM
+345 EFDLEAALGAAADEM
-360 VQAENAEVSENEA
+360 VQAEKTEA
-373 VENES
+373 VENEAGAK
-378 ETKPEME
+378 TEME

-427 VTAEEEPAEEPV
+427 VTAEEEVA
-439 EAETEPEEE
+439 EAETEERQED
-448 SVEAEAES
+448 EA
-456 EQENEETELSEE
+456 
-468 EVIEAETKETESVEA
+468 TESVET
-483 EELQENEVTESVEAE
+483 EEQ
-498 ETQEEKEPE
+498 QEEKATE
-507 SAETVPEPIE
+507 SAESEPIE
-517 VQEARES
+517 VEEARES
-524 EPAQWVLEEPA
+524 EPAQWVLEEPV
-535 EPVKENSEPEA
+535 ESEEENAEPEA
-546 ELAVELEAEPV
+546 EEA
-557 KSEENEAETVLEEES
+557 
-572 ETPEEVESAEPES
+572 ESAEEES

-592 VLRHHLTDEEHR
+592 VLRHHLTEEEHR

-618 QVKEALDIAQE
+618 QVKEALDIAQK
-629 SACEKTSKAGNVI
+629 SACEKTSKAGNMI

-693 SGGFLAIGHASAMT
+693 SGGFLAIGHASAMS

-739 QQDYPEFMEKFDSK
+739 KQDYPEFMEKFDSR

-778 VDDIAALA
+778 VDDIAVLA

-827 VAKRHLDVTGRIML
+827 VAKRHLDVTGRIMI

>member
-1 MDKKEYRARL
+1 
-11 DEINSLVEKQDY
+11 
-23 REALNVV
+23 
-30 ETIEWRRVRS
+30 
-40 VRTLCMV
+40 
-47 SEIYEVN
+47 
-54 KRYDDSLRL
+54 
-63 LLLAYQR
+63 
-70 TPSGKLIL
+70 
-78 YRLVELC
+78 
-85 VKMTDYES
+85 
-93 AVKYYNQFT
+93 
-102 KLSPNDNNR
+102 
-111 YILKYKIYKGRKNPI
+111 
-126 EDQIKILEKYKAS
+126 
-139 EYTERWAYEL
+139 
-149 ARLYARAGMYDKCI
+149 
-163 AECDELVLWFS
+163 
-174 DGRYVKKALEL
+174 
-185 KMKYTELTDAEKEK
+185 MKYTELTDAEKEK
-199 YKKLYGELKAVRI
+199 YKELYGEPKAVRI

-227 KMLNQTAQTMGKPEE
+227 KMLNQTAQTMAKPED
-242 AVNSVKV
+242 AVNSVKA
-249 EAFQIPK
+249 EAFQLPK
-256 PEPVKEAEAEE
+256 PEPVKKAE
-267 KSETKAEAKPELAEQ
+267 SETESEAKAEVKPELAEQ

-290 FIKTPEMK
+290 FIKTSEVK

-323 KKALEAKPQEETA
+323 KKAVEAKLQEETA
-336 KLAEEEPVK
+336 KIAEEEPVK
-345 EFNLEEALNATADEM
+345 EFDLEAALGVAADEM
-360 VQAENAEVSENEA
+360 AQAEKTEA
-373 VENES
+373 VENEA
-378 ETKPEME
+378 EAKAEME

-427 VTAEEEPAEEPV
+427 VTAEEETAEKVVETETEASEEKV
-439 EAETEPEEE
+439 AEAETEEPQEEKAPE
-448 SVEAEAES
+448 SVETEES
-456 EQENEETELSEE
+456 
-468 EVIEAETKETESVEA
+468 
-483 EELQENEVTESVEAE
+483 
-498 ETQEEKEPE
+498 QEEQEPE
-507 SAETVPEPIE
+507 SAETEQEPVE
-517 VQEARES
+517 VEEARES
-524 EPAQWVLEEPA
+524 EPAQWVVEET
-535 EPVKENSEPEA
+535 
-546 ELAVELEAEPV
+546 VE
-557 KSEENEAETVLEEES
+557 SEEENAES
-572 ETPEEVESAEPES
+572 EVVREIEAVTE

-618 QVKEALDIAQE
+618 QVKEALDIAQK
-629 SACEKTSKAGNVI
+629 SACEKTSKAGNMI

-656 SLIKALCKERQM
+656 SLIKALCKERRM

-693 SGGFLAIGHASAMT
+693 SGGFLAIGRASAMT
-707 AETVENLS
+707 AQTVENLS

-726 VILEDAKAGIYTL
+726 VILEDSKAGIYTL
-739 QQDYPEFMEKFDSK
+739 KQDYPEFMEKFDSR

-778 VDDIAALA
+778 VDDIAVLA

>member
-40 VRTLCMV
+40 ARTLCMV

-70 TPSGKLIL
+70 APSGKLIL
-78 YRLVELC
+78 YRLVELS

-93 AVKYYNQFT
+93 AVKYYNQFM

-163 AECDELVLWFS
+163 AECDEMVLWFS
-174 DGRYVKKALEL
+174 DGKYVKKALEL

-199 YKKLYGELKAVRI
+199 YKELYGEPKAVRI

-227 KMLNQTAQTMGKPEE
+227 KMLNQTAQTMAKPED
-242 AVNSVKV
+242 AVNSVKA
-249 EAFQIPK
+249 EAFQLPK
-256 PEPVKEAEAEE
+256 PEPVKKAESKTESEA
-267 KSETKAEAKPELAEQ
+267 KAEAKPELAEQ
-282 PKVMKMPE
+282 PKVMEMPE
-290 FIKTPEMK
+290 FIKTPEVK

-311 EIKKEIEEELEK
+311 EIKKEIEEEIEK
-323 KKALEAKPQEETA
+323 KKAVEAKLQEETA
-336 KLAEEEPVK
+336 KIAEEEPVK
-345 EFNLEEALNATADEM
+345 EFDLEAALGVAADEM
-360 VQAENAEVSENEA
+360 AQAEKTEA
-373 VENES
+373 VENEA
-378 ETKPEME
+378 EAKAEME

-427 VTAEEEPAEEPV
+427 VTAEEETAEKVV
-439 EAETEPEEE
+439 EAETEASEEKVAEAETEEPQEEKAPE
-448 SVEAEAES
+448 SVETEES
-456 EQENEETELSEE
+456 
-468 EVIEAETKETESVEA
+468 
-483 EELQENEVTESVEAE
+483 
-498 ETQEEKEPE
+498 QEEQEPE
-507 SAETVPEPIE
+507 SAETEQEPVE
-517 VQEARES
+517 VEEARES
-524 EPAQWVLEEPA
+524 EPAQWVLEEPV
-535 EPVKENSEPEA
+535 ESEKENAESEAVRKIEAVTEVEPES
-546 ELAVELEAEPV
+546 V
-557 KSEENEAETVLEEES
+557 
-572 ETPEEVESAEPES
+572 EPES

-618 QVKEALDIAQE
+618 QVKEALDIAQK
-629 SACEKTSKAGNVI
+629 SACEKTSKAGNMI

-693 SGGFLAIGHASAMT
+693 SGGFLAIGRASAMT
-707 AETVENLS
+707 AQTVENLS

-726 VILEDAKAGIYTL
+726 VILEDSKAGIYTL
-739 QQDYPEFMEKFDSK
+739 KQDYPEFMEKFDSR

-778 VDDIAALA
+778 VDDIAVLA

>member
-1 MDKKEYRARL
+1 MKILDKKEYRARL
-11 DEINSLVEKQDY
+11 DEINNLVEKQDY

-40 VRTLCMV
+40 ARTLCMV

-70 TPSGKLIL
+70 APSGKLIL
-78 YRLVELC
+78 YRLVELS

-93 AVKYYNQFT
+93 AVKYYNQFM

-163 AECDELVLWFS
+163 AECDEMVLWFS
-174 DGRYVKKALEL
+174 DGKYVKKALEL

-199 YKKLYGELKAVRI
+199 YKELYGEPKAVRI

-227 KMLNQTAQTMGKPEE
+227 KMLNQTAQTMVKPEE
-242 AVNSVKV
+242 AVNSVKA
-249 EAFQIPK
+249 EAFQLPK
-256 PEPVKEAEAEE
+256 PEAIKKAESGAGSEAKAEE
-267 KSETKAEAKPELAEQ
+267 EVKPELAEQ
-282 PKVMKMPE
+282 PKIMKMPE
-290 FIKTPEMK
+290 FIKTPEVK

-323 KKALEAKPQEETA
+323 KKEVEAKLQEETA
-336 KLAEEEPVK
+336 KIAEEEPVK
-345 EFNLEEALNATADEM
+345 EFDLEAALGAAADEM
-360 VQAENAEVSENEA
+360 VQEEKTEA
-373 VENES
+373 VENEA
-378 ETKPEME
+378 EAKTEME
-385 VPEGATIQ
+385 VSEGATIQ

-427 VTAEEEPAEEPV
+427 VTAEEETAEKAV
-439 EAETEPEEE
+439 EAETEEPQENEAAE
-448 SVEAEAES
+448 SVETE
-456 EQENEETELSEE
+456 EQQEE
-468 EVIEAETKETESVEA
+468 K
-483 EELQENEVTESVEAE
+483 VTESAE
-498 ETQEEKEPE
+498 
-507 SAETVPEPIE
+507 PEPIE
-517 VQEARES
+517 VEEARES
-524 EPAQWVLEEPA
+524 EPAQWMLEEPV
-535 EPVKENSEPEA
+535 ESEEENAEPEA
-546 ELAVELEAEPV
+546 EVAE
-557 KSEENEAETVLEEES
+557 E
-572 ETPEEVESAEPES
+572 

-592 VLRHHLTDEEHR
+592 VLRHHLTEEEHR

-618 QVKEALDIAQE
+618 QVKEALDIAQK
-629 SACEKTSKAGNVI
+629 SACEKTSKAGNMI

-693 SGGFLAIGHASAMT
+693 SGGFLAIGRASAMT
-707 AETVENLS
+707 AQTVENLS

-726 VILEDAKAGIYTL
+726 VILEDSKAGIYTL
-739 QQDYPEFMEKFDSK
+739 KQDYPEFMEKFDSR

-778 VDDIAALA
+778 VDDIAVLA